1 MRARIGGLFFLA
13 LVVLLQPWGLTAADT
28 KHDLAANPGH
38 FLRGALHAYTDT
50 FTLGQLQNQAYGY
63 LFPQGLFFLLAD
75 PLPDWIAQRAWW
87 FLVLAVGFLGFFRLA
102 RTVLPAAPSFAAL
115 LGGLLYALS
124 PRTLTTLGAISSETW
139 PVMLAPWVLLPFLRP
154 GRVGWRD
161 AAPSVVAVAC
171 MGAVNAT
178 ATLAACLPAGLVLL
192 WRRAGKTGLVW
203 LAGCAAVSA
212 WWITPLLILGR
223 YAPPFTEFI
232 ESAGVTTRWLNLA
245 EILRG
250 TTSWAPF
257 VDTERVAGNEL
268 ATEPVF
274 VLVTV
279 AVAALGLIGLA
290 RLPREWAFMLLVGVA
305 VLGTHAAWY
314 LDALDGPL
322 AALRN
327 VHKFDPLVRIP
338 LVLGVAA
345 IAARV
350 RLPRTLSPGRR
361 EAAGLLVCL
370 VVVGATAPAWAGRLL
385 PKGAYEEVPAY
396 WHEAADFLNSLDTRV
411 LIYPPASF
419 ARQDWGW
426 TRDEPAQPLLDVP
439 WAVRDAVPLI
449 PPEAI
454 RGLDG
459 AMAQIS
465 RDPATAPVVLQRLG
479 IGAVAVRHDLISGSS
494 AHIPGK
500 VHTFG
505 EVDVVVFDPD
515 LSMNLAPADPPR
527 VAGGGESLAL
537 LEGPHELVSANAD
550 IVTDT
555 PTLRDRNYGTLS
567 GPVSA
572 PLASSDPSTVRNR
585 LRDYPSAGPL
595 TQVVEHDGRVIA
607 SSSAADA
614 SAFGGANPAR
624 SVTAAVDEENSTAW
638 WPAPGDSGW
647 LELHSDSSWTSPTLR
662 LMTTGTTEVTIH
674 NGDSKVTVTMEAYRA
689 RDIRVPGAQAS
700 TIRIEPQR
708 RTGIAEASIVDQP
721 TPRRI
726 VTVPDNSPDAEQ
738 FLFQQDNEHILIR
751 SFTVPRDMT
760 VRVSGEK
767 TVLIDGSP
775 HAPNTTLNLSAGQ
788 HRLRTTGDW
797 AALTD
802 TASSLPD
809 PLPASSHASS
819 ADSAASSNQEAVAAD
834 PSNSGYTP
842 LASGEPIEP
851 ADHDRL
857 LITGRAFN
865 EGLRGEL
872 RSPNTAAVSTPGS
885 APNSAPATSS
895 EPLALEPRSI
905 DADTQA
911 FLVPAGASGT
921 FHMSFAADRAY
932 RVGLGLGGALAALTT
947 ALCLLVMARG
957 PRSQATAPSATYAA
971 HDSAA
976 TGPVADAALP
986 ASSTDSQTAFPA
998 HVAHSSLSAR
1008 VLLALLIAATMALV
1022 AGLPGVAAAAAA
1034 WAITR
1039 WTTLRPDYL
1048 AGALTLAAGAMLA
1061 RAPWSAEGYAGDSL
1075 LVQLLCIAAITC
1087 ACLPPAVPLRD
1098 ADALYIA
1105 VRPCCFLPGRWF
1117 RRGPATHG
1125 APHKAP
1131 LKGHLTDGAPQKAS
1145 SALKTPS
1152 RRDKWRF

>member
-28 KHDLAANPGH
+28 KHDLVANPAH

-87 FLVLAVGFLGFFRLA
+87 FLVLAVGFLGFFRLVC
-102 RTVLPAAPSFAAL
+102 TVLPAAPGYAAL
-115 LGGLLYALS
+115 AGGLLYALS

-139 PVMLAPWVLLPFLRP
+139 PVMLAPWVLLPFLRQ
-154 GRVGWRD
+154 GRLGWRD

-178 ATLAACLPAGLVLL
+178 ATLAACLPAGLILL
-192 WRRAGKTGLVW
+192 WRRAGKAGLAW

-250 TTSWAPF
+250 ATSWAPF

-274 VLVTV
+274 VLFSIG
-279 AVAALGLIGLA
+279 VAALGLVGLS
-290 RLPREWAFMLLVGVA
+290 RLPRVWSFMLLVGVA
-305 VLGTHAAWY
+305 VLGTHTAWY

-327 VHKFDPLVRIP
+327 VHKFDPLVCIP

-345 IAARV
+345 VVARLEV
-350 RLPRTLSPGRR
+350 PRTLAPGRR

-385 PKGAYEEVPAY
+385 PKGAYEEVPDY
-396 WHEAADFLNSLDTRV
+396 WHEAASFMNSLDTRV

-439 WAVRDAVPLI
+439 WAVRDAIPLI

-459 AMAQIS
+459 VMAQIE
-465 RDPATAPVVLQRLG
+465 RDPATAPEVLQRLG
-479 IGAVAVRHDLISGSS
+479 IGTVAVRHDLISGS
-494 AHIPGK
+494 ATHIPGE
-500 VHTFG
+500 VHSFG

-515 LSMNLAPADPPR
+515 LSMNLAPANPPR

-537 LEGPHELVSANAD
+537 LSGPHELVASNAD

-555 PTLRDRNYGTLS
+555 PALRDRNYGTLS

-572 PLASSDPSTVRNR
+572 PLAPSDPSTVRNR

-595 TQVVEHDGRVIA
+595 TQVVEHDGRVTA

-624 SVTAAVDEENSTAW
+624 SLTAAVDDENSTAW

-647 LELHSDSSWTSPTLR
+647 LELHSASTWTSPTLR

-674 NGDSKVTVTMEAYRA
+674 NGDSKVTVTMEAYRS

-708 RTGIAEASIVDQP
+708 RTGIAEASVVDQP

-726 VTVPDNSPDAEQ
+726 VTVPDTSPEAEQ

-751 SFTVPRDMT
+751 SFTAPRDMT

-775 HAPNTTLNLSAGQ
+775 HAPNSTLDLPAGQ
-788 HRLRTTGDW
+788 HLVRTTGDW

-809 PLPASSHASS
+809 PLPA
-819 ADSAASSNQEAVAAD
+819 D
-834 PSNSGYTP
+834 PSDTGYAP

-872 RSPNTAAVSTPGS
+872 RSPSTAAVSTPGS
-885 APNSAPATSS
+885 GQNSAPASTPASSS
-895 EPLALEPRSI
+895 EPLALVPRSI

-911 FLVPAGASGT
+911 FLIPAGASGT
-921 FHMSFAADRAY
+921 FHLSFVADRAY

-957 PRSQATAPSATYAA
+957 PRHSASPVSSTPYAA

-986 ASSTDSQTAFPA
+986 ASSAASQTASPA
-998 HVAHSSLSAR
+998 RVAHSSLSAR
-1008 VLLALLIAATMALV
+1008 VLLALFIAATMALV

-1061 RAPWSAEGYAGDSL
+1061 RAPWPAEGYAGDSL
-1075 LVQLLCIAAITC
+1075 LVQLLCVAAITC
-1087 ACLPPAVPLRD
+1087 ACLPP
-1098 ADALYIA
+1098 
-1105 VRPCCFLPGRWF
+1105 
-1117 RRGPATHG
+1117 RRT
-1125 APHKAP
+1125 
-1131 LKGHLTDGAPQKAS
+1131 S
-1145 SALKTPS
+1145 
-1152 RRDKWRF
+1152 

>member
-13 LVVLLQPWGLTAADT
+13 LVVLVQPWGLTAADT
-28 KHDLAANPGH
+28 KHDLVANPAG

-87 FLVLAVGFLGFFRLA
+87 FVVLTVGFLGFFRLV
-102 RTVLPAAPSFAAL
+102 RTVLPAAPGYAVL
-115 LGGLLYALS
+115 MGGLLFALS

-139 PVMLAPWVLLPFLRP
+139 PVMLAPWVLLPFLRL
-154 GRVGWRD
+154 GRLCWRD
-161 AAPSVVAVAC
+161 AAPSVAAVAC

-178 ATLAACLPAGLVLL
+178 ATLAACLPAGLILL
-192 WRRAGKTGLVW
+192 WRRAGKTGLAW

-212 WWITPLLILGR
+212 WWIIPLFILGR

-274 VLVTV
+274 VLFTAGVT
-279 AVAALGLIGLA
+279 ALGLMGLS
-290 RLPREWAFMLLVGVA
+290 RLPRVWSFMLLVGVA

-338 LVLGVAA
+338 LVLGVASLV
-345 IAARV
+345 ARV
-350 RLPRTLSPGRR
+350 ELPRTLSLGRR
-361 EAAGLLVCL
+361 QAAGLLVCL
-370 VVVGATAPAWAGRLL
+370 VVMGATAPAWAGRLL

-396 WHEAADFLNSLDTRV
+396 WHEAASFMNSLDTRV

-439 WAVRDAVPLI
+439 WAVRDAIPLI
-449 PPEAI
+449 PPEGI

-465 RDPATAPVVLQRLG
+465 RDPASAPFVLQRLG

-494 AHIPGK
+494 AHIPGE

-537 LEGPHELVSANAD
+537 LDGPHELVSSNAD

-555 PTLRDRNYGTLS
+555 PTLRDRNYGTLT

-572 PLASSDPSTVRNR
+572 PLSPDDPTSVRNR

-595 TQVVEHDGRVIA
+595 TQVVEHDGRVTA

-624 SVTAAVDEENSTAW
+624 SLTAAVDSENSTAW

-647 LELHSDSSWTSPTLR
+647 LELHSDSTWTSPKLR

-674 NGDSKVTVTMEAYRA
+674 NGDSQVTVTMEAFRA

-721 TPRRI
+721 TPRRL
-726 VTVPDNSPDAEQ
+726 VTVPDTSPDAEQ
-738 FLFQQDNEHILIR
+738 FLFQQDNERILIR
-751 SFTVPRDMT
+751 SFTAPRDMT
-760 VRVSGEK
+760 VRVAGTK
-767 TVLIDGSP
+767 PVLIDGSP
-775 HAPNTTLNLSAGQ
+775 HAPNSTLNLSAGQ
-788 HRLRTTGDW
+788 HLLRTTGDW

-802 TASSLPD
+802 TASALPA
-809 PLPASSHASS
+809 PLPATSHASS
-819 ADSAASSNQEAVAAD
+819 AGIAGSSDRQAAAADGGPTAASDAA
-834 PSNSGYTP
+834 SGYTP
-842 LASGEPIEP
+842 LAPGEPIEP
-851 ADHDRL
+851 TDHDRL

-872 RSPNTAAVSTPGS
+872 RSPSATAVSTQDSVLGS
-885 APNSAPATSS
+885 TPPPTH
-895 EPLALEPRSI
+895 EPLPLEPRSI

-911 FLVPAGASGT
+911 FLIPAGASGT
-921 FHMSFAADRAY
+921 FHMSFVADRAY

-947 ALCLLVMARG
+947 ALCLLALAHG
-957 PRSQATAPSATYAA
+957 PRHSASPVSSVPYAE
-971 HDSAA
+971 HDS
-976 TGPVADAALP
+976 TSPAALP
-986 ASSTDSQTAFPA
+986 ASFTTSVASRTRSPA
-998 HVAHSSLSAR
+998 RSPR
-1008 VLLALLIAATMALV
+1008 VLLLITATMALV
-1022 AGLPGVAAAAAA
+1022 AGLPGLVAAVTA

-1039 WTTLRPDYL
+1039 WTTLRADYL

-1061 RAPWSAEGYAGDSL
+1061 RAPWPAAGYAGDSL
-1075 LVQLLCIAAITC
+1075 LVQLLCVAAITC
-1087 ACLPPAVPLRD
+1087 ACLPP
-1098 ADALYIA
+1098 
-1105 VRPCCFLPGRWF
+1105 
-1117 RRGPATHG
+1117 RR
-1125 APHKAP
+1125 
-1131 LKGHLTDGAPQKAS
+1131 AS
-1145 SALKTPS
+1145 
-1152 RRDKWRF
+1152 

>member
-115 LGGLLYALS
+115 MGSLLYALS

-139 PVMLAPWVLLPFLRP
+139 PVMLAPWVLLPFLRQ
-154 GRVGWRD
+154 GRLGWRD

-178 ATLAACLPAGLVLL
+178 ATLAACLPAGVILL

-279 AVAALGLIGLA
+279 AVAALGLMGLA
-290 RLPREWAFMLLVGVA
+290 RLPRLWPAMLLVGVA
-305 VLGTHAAWY
+305 ILGTHAAWY

-350 RLPRTLSPGRR
+350 RLPRTLAPGRR

-385 PKGAYEEVPAY
+385 PKGAYEEVPSY
-396 WHEAADFLNSLDTRV
+396 WQEAASFMNSLDTRV

-459 AMAQIS
+459 AMAQIE
-465 RDPATAPVVLQRLG
+465 RDPATAPLVLQRLG
-479 IGAVAVRHDLISGSS
+479 IGAVAVRHDLMSGSS
-494 AHIPGK
+494 DHIPGE

-515 LSMNLAPADPPR
+515 LSMNLAPANPPR

-537 LEGPHELVSANAD
+537 LSGPHELVSSNAD

-555 PTLRDRNYGTLS
+555 PALRDRNYGTLS

-572 PLASSDPSTVRNR
+572 PLAPDDPSTVRNR

-595 TQVVEHDGRVIA
+595 TQVVEHDGRVTA

-624 SVTAAVDEENSTAW
+624 SLTAAVDDENSTAW

-647 LELHSDSSWTSPTLR
+647 LELHSDSTWTSPTLR

-700 TIRIEPQR
+700 TIRVEPQR
-708 RTGIAEASIVDQP
+708 RTGIAEASVVDQP

-726 VTVPDNSPDAEQ
+726 VTVPDTSPDARQ
-738 FLFQQDNEHILIR
+738 FLFQQDHERILIR

-767 TVLIDGSP
+767 TVLVDG
-775 HAPNTTLNLSAGQ
+775 HAFPPGSTLDLTAGQ
-788 HRLRTTGDW
+788 HLLRTTGDW

-802 TASSLPD
+802 TASALPD
-809 PLPASSHASS
+809 PLPASSPDKAGSS
-819 ADSAASSNQEAVAAD
+819 ADSTAASGVDPTAASGD
-834 PSNSGYTP
+834 GHGYTP
-842 LASGEPIEP
+842 LAPGEPIEP

-872 RSPNTAAVSTPGS
+872 HATHSASGSTQD
-885 APNSAPATSS
+885 SAPASGS

-911 FLVPAGASGT
+911 FLIPAGASGI
-921 FHMSFAADRAY
+921 FHMAFVADRPY

-957 PRSQATAPSATYAA
+957 PRFQAAAPASSTTYAA

-986 ASSTDSQTAFPA
+986 VSSAASQTASPA
-998 HVAHSSLSAR
+998 RVAHSSLSAR
-1008 VLLALLIAATMALV
+1008 VRLALLVAATMVLV

-1034 WAITR
+1034 WVITR

-1061 RAPWSAEGYAGDSL
+1061 RAPWPAEGYAGDSL

-1087 ACLPPAVPLRD
+1087 ACLPP
-1098 ADALYIA
+1098 
-1105 VRPCCFLPGRWF
+1105 
-1117 RRGPATHG
+1117 RRT
-1125 APHKAP
+1125 
-1131 LKGHLTDGAPQKAS
+1131 S
-1145 SALKTPS
+1145 
-1152 RRDKWRF
+1152 

>member
-13 LVVLLQPWGLTAADT
+13 LVVLVQPWGLTAADT
-28 KHDLAANPGH
+28 KHDLVANPAH
-38 FLRGALHAYTDT
+38 FLGAALHAYTDT

-87 FLVLAVGFLGFFRLA
+87 FLVLAVGFVGFFRVV
-102 RTVLPAAPSFAAL
+102 RTVLPTAPGYAAL
-115 LGGLLYALS
+115 MGSLLYALS

-154 GRVGWRD
+154 DRLCWRD

-178 ATLAACLPAGLVLL
+178 ATLAACLPAGVILL
-192 WRRAGKTGLVW
+192 WRRAGKAGLAW
-203 LAGCAAVSA
+203 LVGCAAVSA

-279 AVAALGLIGLA
+279 AVAALGLMGLA

-305 VLGTHAAWY
+305 VLGTHATWY

-370 VVVGATAPAWAGRLL
+370 VVMGATAPAWAGRLL
-385 PKGAYEEVPAY
+385 PKGAYEEVPDY
-396 WHEAADFLNSLDTRV
+396 WHEAAAFMNSLDTRV

-454 RGLDG
+454 RGMDG

-479 IGAVAVRHDLISGSS
+479 IGAVAVRHDLISGSA
-494 AHIPGK
+494 AHIPGE

-537 LEGPHELVSANAD
+537 LSGPHELVSSDAD

-555 PTLRDRNYGTLS
+555 PALRDRNYGTLS

-572 PLASSDPSTVRNR
+572 PLAPDDPSTVRNR

-595 TQVVEHDGRVIA
+595 TQVVEHDGRVTA

-624 SVTAAVDEENSTAW
+624 SLTAAVDDENSTAW

-647 LELHSDSSWTSPTLR
+647 LELHAASSWTSPTLR

-674 NGDSKVTVTMEAYRA
+674 NGDSKVAVTMEAYRA
-689 RDIRVPGAQAS
+689 RDIRVPGAKAS

-708 RTGIAEASIVDQP
+708 RTGIAEASVVDQP

-726 VTVPDNSPDAEQ
+726 VTVPDTSPDAEQ
-738 FLFQQDNEHILIR
+738 FLFQQDNERILIR
-751 SFTVPRDMT
+751 SFTAPRAMT

-775 HAPNTTLNLSAGQ
+775 HAPNTTLDLPAGQ
-788 HRLRTTGDW
+788 HLVRTTGDW

-809 PLPASSHASS
+809 PLPVTSDRPSASAESS
-819 ADSAASSNQEAVAAD
+819 AAPSAASGAD
-834 PSNSGYTP
+834 HGYTP
-842 LASGEPIEP
+842 LASGETIEP

-872 RSPNTAAVSTPGS
+872 RSTPGS
-885 APNSAPATSS
+885 AQDSAPGSTSASSS
-895 EPLALEPRSI
+895 EPLPLEPRSI

-911 FLVPAGASGT
+911 FLIPAGAGGT

-947 ALCLLVMARG
+947 ALCLLIMARG
-957 PRSQATAPSATYAA
+957 PRSQATAPASSATYAA

-986 ASSTDSQTAFPA
+986 ASQTASPA
-998 HVAHSSLSAR
+998 RFAHSSLSAC
-1008 VLLALLIAATMALV
+1008 VLLALLMAATMALV

-1039 WTTLRPDYL
+1039 WTTLRSDYL

-1061 RAPWSAEGYAGDSL
+1061 RAPWPTEGYAGDSL
-1075 LVQLLCIAAITC
+1075 LVQLLCVAAITC
-1087 ACLPPAVPLRD
+1087 ACLPP
-1098 ADALYIA
+1098 
-1105 VRPCCFLPGRWF
+1105 
-1117 RRGPATHG
+1117 RRT
-1125 APHKAP
+1125 
-1131 LKGHLTDGAPQKAS
+1131 S
-1145 SALKTPS
+1145 
-1152 RRDKWRF
+1152 

>member
-338 LVLGVAA
+338 LVLGVAS

-459 AMAQIS
+459 AMAQIE

-494 AHIPGK
+494 AHIPGE

-505 EVDVVVFDPD
+505 EVDVVVFDRD
-515 LSMNLAPADPPR
+515 LSMNVTPADPPR

-572 PLASSDPSTVRNR
+572 PLASSDPSTVHNR

-595 TQVVEHDGRVIA
+595 TQVVEHDGRVTA

-624 SVTAAVDEENSTAW
+624 SLTAAVDDENSTAW

-647 LELHSDSSWTSPTLR
+647 LELHSTSPWSSPTLR

-674 NGDSKVTVTMEAYRA
+674 NGDSKVMVTMEAYRA

-708 RTGIAEASIVDQP
+708 RTGIAEASVVDQP

-726 VTVPDNSPDAEQ
+726 VTVPDTSPEAEQ

-751 SFTVPRDMT
+751 SFTAPRDMT

-767 TVLIDGSP
+767 TVLVDG
-775 HAPNTTLNLSAGQ
+775 HAFPPGSTLDLTAGQ
-788 HRLRTTGDW
+788 HLLRTTGDW

-802 TASSLPD
+802 TASALPD
-809 PLPASSHASS
+809 PLPASSPDKAGSS
-819 ADSAASSNQEAVAAD
+819 ADSTAASGVDPTAASGD
-834 PSNSGYTP
+834 GHGYTP
-842 LASGEPIEP
+842 LAPGEPIEP

-872 RSPNTAAVSTPGS
+872 HATHSASGSTQD
-885 APNSAPATSS
+885 SAPASGS

-911 FLVPAGASGT
+911 FLIPAGASGI
-921 FHMSFAADRAY
+921 FHMAFVADRPY

-957 PRSQATAPSATYAA
+957 PRFQAAAPASSTTYAA

-986 ASSTDSQTAFPA
+986 ASQTASPA
-998 HVAHSSLSAR
+998 RFAHSSLSAR

-1022 AGLPGVAAAAAA
+1022 AGLPGVTAAAAA

-1048 AGALTLAAGAMLA
+1048 AGALALAAGAMLA
-1061 RAPWSAEGYAGDSL
+1061 RAPWPAEGYAGDSL
-1075 LVQLLCIAAITC
+1075 LVQLLCVAAITC
-1087 ACLPPAVPLRD
+1087 ACLPPHHTR
-1098 ADALYIA
+1098 
-1105 VRPCCFLPGRWF
+1105 
-1117 RRGPATHG
+1117 
-1125 APHKAP
+1125 
-1131 LKGHLTDGAPQKAS
+1131 
-1145 SALKTPS
+1145 
-1152 RRDKWRF
+1152 

>member
-1 MRARIGGLFFLA
+1 MRARIGGLVCLA
-13 LVVLLQPWGLTAADT
+13 LVVVVQPWGLTAADT
-28 KHDLAANPGH
+28 KHDLVANPSG
-38 FLRGALHAYTDT
+38 FLAGALHAYTDT

-63 LFPQGLFFLLAD
+63 LFPQGLFFLLTD
-75 PLPDWIAQRAWW
+75 PLPDWIAQRLWW
-87 FLVLAVGFLGFFRLA
+87 FLVLAVGFGGFFRLVRA
-102 RTVLPAAPSFAAL
+102 ALPAAPAHAAL
-115 LGGLLYALS
+115 AGGLLYALS
-124 PRTLTTLGAISSETW
+124 PRVLTTLGAISSETW
-139 PVMLAPWVLLPFLRP
+139 PVMLAPWVVLPFLRA
-154 GRVGWRD
+154 GRLTWRD

-178 ATLAACLPAGLVLL
+178 ATLAACLPAGLVLV
-192 WRRAGKTGLVW
+192 WRRAGRTGLAW

-212 WWITPLLILGR
+212 WWIVPLLILGR

-257 VDTERVAGNEL
+257 VDTERVAGTAL

-274 VLVTV
+274 VLFTV
-279 AVAALGLIGLA
+279 GVAALGLVGLA
-290 RLPREWAFMLLVGVA
+290 RLPRMWSVMLLIGVA

-338 LVLGVAA
+338 LLLGVAA
-345 IAARV
+345 VVSRMG
-350 RLPRTLSPGRR
+350 LPHSVHPTRR
-361 EAAGLLVCL
+361 QAAGLLVGL
-370 VVVGATAPAWAGRLL
+370 IMVGATAPAWSGRLL

-396 WHEAADFLNSLDTRV
+396 WHEAADFMNSLNTRV

-426 TRDEPAQPLLDVP
+426 TRDEPAQPLLRVP

-454 RGLDG
+454 RGMDG

-494 AHIPGK
+494 DHIPGE

-515 LSMNLAPADPPR
+515 LSMNLAPANPPR

-537 LEGPHELVSANAD
+537 LSGPHELVSSDAD

-555 PTLRDRNYGTLS
+555 PALRDRNYGTLS

-572 PLASSDPSTVRNR
+572 PLAPDDPSTVRNR

-595 TQVVEHDGRVIA
+595 TQVVEHDGCVTA

-624 SVTAAVDEENSTAW
+624 SMTAAVDGENSTAW

-647 LELHSDSSWTSPTLR
+647 LELHAATEWTAPTLR
-662 LMTTGTTEVTIH
+662 LMTTGSTEVTIH
-674 NGDSKVTVTMEAYRA
+674 NGDSSVTVTTEAFRA
-689 RDIRVPGAQAS
+689 RDIRVPGARAS

-721 TPRRI
+721 TPRRL
-726 VTVPDNSPDAEQ
+726 VTVPDTSPNAEQ
-738 FLFQQDNEHILIR
+738 FLFQQDNEGVLIR
-751 SFTVPRDMT
+751 SFTAPRAMT
-760 VRVSGEK
+760 VRISGEN
-767 TVLIDGSP
+767 TVLIDDQP
-775 HAPNTTLNLSAGQ
+775 HAPGATIPLSAGQ
-788 HRLRTTGDW
+788 HLVRTTGAW

-802 TASSLPD
+802 TASALPA
-809 PLPASSHASS
+809 PLPASSRALSVS
-819 ADSAASSNQEAVAAD
+819 DR
-834 PSNSGYTP
+834 GYTP
-842 LASGEPIEP
+842 LAPNEAIEP
-851 ADHDRL
+851 AHHDRL

-872 RSPNTAAVSTPGS
+872 IPAAGS
-885 APNSAPATSS
+885 DA
-895 EPLALEPRSI
+895 LALEPLHLEPRSA

-911 FLVPAGASGT
+911 FLIPAGASGT
-921 FHMSFAADRAY
+921 FRMSFVADRAY
-932 RVGLGLGGALAALTT
+932 RVSLGLGGALAALTT
-947 ALCLLVMARG
+947 AFCLLVLSRRLRRA
-957 PRSQATAPSATYAA
+957 
-971 HDSAA
+971 
-976 TGPVADAALP
+976 VAAALP
-986 ASSTDSQTAFPA
+986 AA
-998 HVAHSSLSAR
+998 HHSVPSHPTS
-1008 VLLALLIAATMALV
+1008 VIIALMIAATMTLV
-1022 AGLPGVAAAAAA
+1022 AGLPGLATAAAT
-1034 WAITR
+1034 WAVTR
-1039 WTTLRPDYL
+1039 WTTLRADYL
-1048 AGALTLAAGAMLA
+1048 AGALALAAGAMLA
-1061 RAPWSAEGYAGDSL
+1061 RAPWPSDGYAGDSL
-1075 LVQLLCIAAITC
+1075 LVQLLCVVAITC
-1087 ACLPPAVPLRD
+1087 ACLPPHR
-1098 ADALYIA
+1098 I
-1105 VRPCCFLPGRWF
+1105 
-1117 RRGPATHG
+1117 H
-1125 APHKAP
+1125 
-1131 LKGHLTDGAPQKAS
+1131 
-1145 SALKTPS
+1145 
-1152 RRDKWRF
+1152 

>member
-28 KHDLAANPGH
+28 KHDLVANPAR
-38 FLRGALHAYTDT
+38 FLGAALHAYTDT

-154 GRVGWRD
+154 GRLGWRD

-505 EVDVVVFDPD
+505 EVDVVVFDRD
-515 LSMNLAPADPPR
+515 LSMNVTPTDPPR

-537 LEGPHELVSANAD
+537 LSGPHELVSSDAD

-567 GPVSA
+567 SPVSA
-572 PLASSDPSTVRNR
+572 PLAPDDPSTVRNR

-595 TQVVEHDGRVIA
+595 TQVVEHDGRVTA

-700 TIRIEPQR
+700 TIRVEPQR
-708 RTGIAEASIVDQP
+708 RTGIAEASVVDQP

-726 VTVPDNSPDAEQ
+726 VTVPDTSPDARQ
-738 FLFQQDNEHILIR
+738 FLFQQDHERILIR

-802 TASSLPD
+802 TVSSLPD

-885 APNSAPATSS
+885 AQNSAQDSAPASS
-895 EPLALEPRSI
+895 AEPLPLEPRSI

-911 FLVPAGASGT
+911 FLIPAGASGT

-947 ALCLLVMARG
+947 ALCLLVMARA
-957 PRSQATAPSATYAA
+957 PRSQAAAPASSATYAA

-976 TGPVADAALP
+976 SGPVAAAALP
-986 ASSTDSQTAFPA
+986 ASSADSQTAFPA
-998 HVAHSSLSAR
+998 RVAHSSLSAR
-1008 VLLALLIAATMALV
+1008 VRLALLIAATMALV

-1061 RAPWSAEGYAGDSL
+1061 RAPWPAEGYAGDSL
-1075 LVQLLCIAAITC
+1075 LVQLLCVAAITC
-1087 ACLPPAVPLRD
+1087 ACLPP
-1098 ADALYIA
+1098 
-1105 VRPCCFLPGRWF
+1105 
-1117 RRGPATHG
+1117 RRT
-1125 APHKAP
+1125 
-1131 LKGHLTDGAPQKAS
+1131 S
-1145 SALKTPS
+1145 
-1152 RRDKWRF
+1152 

>member
-13 LVVLLQPWGLTAADT
+13 LVVLVQPWGLTAADT
-28 KHDLAANPGH
+28 KHDLVANPAR
-38 FLRGALHAYTDT
+38 FLAGALHAYTDT

-87 FLVLAVGFLGFFRLA
+87 FLVLAVGFLGFFRVV
-102 RTVLPAAPSFAAL
+102 RTVLPAAPGYAAL
-115 LGGLLYALS
+115 MGSLLYALS

-154 GRVGWRD
+154 GRLCWRD

-178 ATLAACLPAGLVLL
+178 ATLAACLPAGVILL

-212 WWITPLLILGR
+212 WWIIPLLILGR

-279 AVAALGLIGLA
+279 CVAALGLMGLA

-327 VHKFDPLVRIP
+327 VHKFDPLVRLP

-350 RLPRTLSPGRR
+350 RLPRTLSMGRR

-370 VVVGATAPAWAGRLL
+370 VVMGATSPAWAGRLL
-385 PKGAYEEVPAY
+385 PKGAYEEVPGY
-396 WHEAADFLNSLDTRV
+396 WQEAASFMNSLDTRV

-595 TQVVEHDGRVIA
+595 TQVVEHDGRVTA

-624 SVTAAVDEENSTAW
+624 SLTAAVDEENSTAW

-647 LELHSDSSWTSPTLR
+647 LELHSASSWTSPTLR

-674 NGDSKVTVTMEAYRA
+674 NGASKVTVTMEAYRA
-689 RDIRVPGAQAS
+689 RDIRVPGAHAS

-721 TPRRI
+721 SPRRL
-726 VTVPDNSPDAEQ
+726 VTVPDTSPDAEQ
-738 FLFQQDNEHILIR
+738 FLFQQDNERILIR
-751 SFTVPRDMT
+751 SFTSPRDMT
-760 VRVSGEK
+760 VRVLGEK
-767 TVLIDGSP
+767 PVLIDGSP
-775 HAPNTTLNLSAGQ
+775 HSPGSTFDLSAGQ
-788 HRLRTTGDW
+788 HLVRTTGDW

-802 TASSLPD
+802 TASSLPA
-809 PLPASSHASS
+809 PLAASSPDISGSA
-819 ADSAASSNQEAVAAD
+819 ADSAAASGAD
-834 PSNSGYTP
+834 PTATSGADHGYAP
-842 LASGEPIEP
+842 LAAGSPIKP

-857 LITGRAFN
+857 LVTGRAFN

-872 RSPNTAAVSTPGS
+872 RATHS
-885 APNSAPATSS
+885 ASGPTQDSAPASGS

-911 FLVPAGASGT
+911 FLIPAGARGI
-921 FHMSFAADRAY
+921 FHMAFVADRPY

-957 PRSQATAPSATYAA
+957 LRSQATAPASSATNAA
-971 HDSAA
+971 HDSGV
-976 TGPVADAALP
+976 TGPVADAALRATSAASETASP
-986 ASSTDSQTAFPA
+986 AR
-998 HVAHSSLSAR
+998 VAHSSLSAR
-1008 VLLALLIAATMALV
+1008 VLLALLVAATMTLV
-1022 AGLPGVAAAAAA
+1022 AGLPGVAAAVAA

-1061 RAPWSAEGYAGDSL
+1061 RAPWPSEGYAGDSL
-1075 LVQLLCIAAITC
+1075 LVQLLCVAAITC
-1087 ACLPPAVPLRD
+1087 ACLPP
-1098 ADALYIA
+1098 
-1105 VRPCCFLPGRWF
+1105 
-1117 RRGPATHG
+1117 RRA
-1125 APHKAP
+1125 A
-1131 LKGHLTDGAPQKAS
+1131 
-1145 SALKTPS
+1145 
-1152 RRDKWRF
+1152 

>member
-13 LVVLLQPWGLTAADT
+13 LVVLVQPWGLTAADT
-28 KHDLAANPGH
+28 KHDLVANPAH

-87 FLVLAVGFLGFFRLA
+87 FLVLAVGFLGFFRLV
-102 RTVLPAAPSFAAL
+102 RTVLPAAPGYAAL
-115 LGGLLYALS
+115 VGGVLFALS

-154 GRVGWRD
+154 GRLCWRD

-178 ATLAACLPAGLVLL
+178 ATLAACLPAGLILL
-192 WRRAGKTGLVW
+192 WRRAGKAGLVW

-279 AVAALGLIGLA
+279 AVAALGLVGLA
-290 RLPREWAFMLLVGVA
+290 RLPRMWGVMLLVGVA

-327 VHKFDPLVRIP
+327 VHKFDPLVRMP
-338 LVLGVAA
+338 LMLGVAA
-345 IAARV
+345 LVARV
-350 RLPRTLSPGRR
+350 ELPRALSMGRR

-396 WHEAADFLNSLDTRV
+396 WHEATDFMNSLDTRV

-459 AMAQIS
+459 AMAQIE
-465 RDPATAPVVLQRLG
+465 RDPATAPEVLQRLG
-479 IGAVAVRHDLISGSS
+479 IGAVAVRHDLISASS
-494 AHIPGK
+494 VHIAGE

-505 EVDVVVFDPD
+505 EVDVVVFDRD
-515 LSMNLAPADPPR
+515 LSMNLAPANPPR

-537 LEGPHELVSANAD
+537 LSGPHELVSSDAD

-555 PTLRDRNYGTLS
+555 PALRDRNYGTLA

-595 TQVVEHDGRVIA
+595 TQVVEHDGRVTA

-624 SVTAAVDEENSTAW
+624 SLTAAVDDENSTAW

-647 LELHSDSSWTSPTLR
+647 LELHSSSTWASPTLR

-674 NGDSKVTVTMEAYRA
+674 NGDSQVTVTMEAYRA

-721 TPRRI
+721 SPRRL
-726 VTVPDNSPDAEQ
+726 VTVPDTSPNAEQ
-738 FLFQQDNEHILIR
+738 FLFQQDDERILIR
-751 SFTVPRDMT
+751 SFTAPRDMT
-760 VRVSGEK
+760 VRVAGTK
-767 TVLIDGSP
+767 PVLIDGSP
-775 HAPNTTLNLSAGQ
+775 HAPNSTLNLSAGQ
-788 HRLRTTGDW
+788 HLLRTTGDW

-802 TASSLPD
+802 TASSLPA
-809 PLPASSHASS
+809 PLAASSPDISASA
-819 ADSAASSNQEAVAAD
+819 ADSAAASGAD
-834 PSNSGYTP
+834 PAAASGADHGYAP
-842 LASGEPIEP
+842 LAAGSPIEP
-851 ADHDRL
+851 ADYDRL
-857 LITGRAFN
+857 LVTGRAFN

-872 RSPNTAAVSTPGS
+872 RAPSSAPGS
-885 APNSAPATSS
+885 AQDSAPASSS
-895 EPLALEPRSI
+895 EPLALKPRSI

-911 FLVPAGASGT
+911 FLIPAGASGT
-921 FHMSFAADRAY
+921 FHMTFVADRAY

-957 PRSQATAPSATYAA
+957 LRSQATAPASSATNAA
-971 HDSAA
+971 HDSAE
-976 TGPVADAALP
+976 TGPVADAALRATSAASETASP
-986 ASSTDSQTAFPA
+986 AR
-998 HVAHSSLSAR
+998 VAHSSLSAR
-1008 VLLALLIAATMALV
+1008 VLLALLITATMALV
-1022 AGLPGVAAAAAA
+1022 AGMPGVAAAAAA

-1039 WTTLRPDYL
+1039 WTTLRSDYL

-1061 RAPWSAEGYAGDSL
+1061 RAPWPSEGYAGDSL
-1075 LVQLLCIAAITC
+1075 LVHLLCVAAITC
-1087 ACLPPAVPLRD
+1087 ACLPP
-1098 ADALYIA
+1098 
-1105 VRPCCFLPGRWF
+1105 
-1117 RRGPATHG
+1117 RR
-1125 APHKAP
+1125 
-1131 LKGHLTDGAPQKAS
+1131 AS
-1145 SALKTPS
+1145 
-1152 RRDKWRF
+1152 

>member
-1 MRARIGGLFFLA
+1 M
-13 LVVLLQPWGLTAADT
+13 
-28 KHDLAANPGH
+28 
-38 FLRGALHAYTDT
+38 
-50 FTLGQLQNQAYGY
+50 
-63 LFPQGLFFLLAD
+63 
-75 PLPDWIAQRAWW
+75 
-87 FLVLAVGFLGFFRLA
+87 
-102 RTVLPAAPSFAAL
+102 
-115 LGGLLYALS
+115 
-124 PRTLTTLGAISSETW
+124 
-139 PVMLAPWVLLPFLRP
+139 
-154 GRVGWRD
+154 
-161 AAPSVVAVAC
+161 VAVAC

-178 ATLAACLPAGLVLL
+178 ATLAACLPAGVILL

-279 AVAALGLIGLA
+279 AVAALGLMGLA
-290 RLPREWAFMLLVGVA
+290 RLPREWAIMLLVGVA
-305 VLGTHAAWY
+305 VLGTHATWY

-338 LVLGVAA
+338 LGLGVAA

-350 RLPRTLSPGRR
+350 RLPRTLSLGRR

-370 VVVGATAPAWAGRLL
+370 VVAGATAPAWAGRLL
-385 PKGAYEEVPAY
+385 PKGAYEEVPDY
-396 WHEAADFLNSLDTRV
+396 WHEAASFMNSLDTRV

-454 RGLDG
+454 RGMDG

-465 RDPATAPVVLQRLG
+465 RDPATTPVVLQRLG

-494 AHIPGK
+494 AHIPGE

-537 LEGPHELVSANAD
+537 LSGPHELVSSDAD

-555 PTLRDRNYGTLS
+555 PALRDRNYGTLT

-572 PLASSDPSTVRNR
+572 PLSPDDPTSVRNR

-595 TQVVEHDGRVIA
+595 TQVVEHDGRVTA

-624 SVTAAVDEENSTAW
+624 SLTAAVDDENSTAW

-689 RDIRVPGAQAS
+689 RDIRVPGAHAS

-708 RTGIAEASIVDQP
+708 RTGIAETSIVDQP
-721 TPRRI
+721 TPRRL
-726 VTVPDNSPDAEQ
+726 VTVPDTSPDAEQ

-751 SFTVPRDMT
+751 SFTSPRDMT

-775 HAPNTTLNLSAGQ
+775 HAPNSTLNLPAGQ
-788 HRLRTTGDW
+788 HLVRTTGDW

-809 PLPASSHASS
+809 PLPVTSDRPSASAESS
-819 ADSAASSNQEAVAAD
+819 AAPSAASGAD
-834 PSNSGYTP
+834 HGYTP
-842 LASGEPIEP
+842 LASGETIEP

-872 RSPNTAAVSTPGS
+872 RSTPGS
-885 APNSAPATSS
+885 AQDSAPGSTSASSS

-911 FLVPAGASGT
+911 FLIPAGASGA
-921 FHMSFAADRAY
+921 FHMSFVADRAY

-947 ALCLLVMARG
+947 ALCLLVMARN
-957 PRSQATAPSATYAA
+957 PRRHPA
-971 HDSAA
+971 SAA
-976 TGPVADAALP
+976 SPPTSASP
-986 ASSTDSQTAFPA
+986 AR
-998 HVAHSSLSAR
+998 VAHSSLSALA
-1008 VLLALLIAATMALV
+1008 LLAVLIAATMALV

-1061 RAPWSAEGYAGDSL
+1061 RAPWPAEGYAGDSL
-1075 LVQLLCIAAITC
+1075 LVQLLCVAAITC
-1087 ACLPPAVPLRD
+1087 ACLPPRS
-1098 ADALYIA
+1098 
-1105 VRPCCFLPGRWF
+1105 
-1117 RRGPATHG
+1117 T
-1125 APHKAP
+1125 
-1131 LKGHLTDGAPQKAS
+1131 S
-1145 SALKTPS
+1145 
-1152 RRDKWRF
+1152 

>member
-1 MRARIGGLFFLA
+1 MV
-13 LVVLLQPWGLTAADT
+13 LVQPWGLTAADT
-28 KHDLAANPGH
+28 KHDLVANPAG
-38 FLRGALHAYTDT
+38 FLAGALHAYTDT

-87 FLVLAVGFLGFFRLA
+87 FLVLAVGFLGFFRVV
-102 RTVLPAAPSFAAL
+102 RTVLPAAPGYAAL
-115 LGGLLYALS
+115 MGSLLYALS

-154 GRVGWRD
+154 GRLCWRD

-178 ATLAACLPAGLVLL
+178 ATLAACLPAGVILL

-279 AVAALGLIGLA
+279 AVAALGLMGLA

-370 VVVGATAPAWAGRLL
+370 VVMGATAPAWAGRLL
-385 PKGAYEEVPAY
+385 PKGAYEEVPGY
-396 WHEAADFLNSLDTRV
+396 WQEAASFMNSLDTRV

-494 AHIPGK
+494 EHIPGE

-505 EVDVVVFDPD
+505 EVDVVVFDRD
-515 LSMNLAPADPPR
+515 LSMNLTPANPPR

-537 LEGPHELVSANAD
+537 LFGPHELVSANAD

-555 PTLRDRNYGTLS
+555 PALRDRNYGTLS

-572 PLASSDPSTVRNR
+572 PLAPDDPSTVRNR

-595 TQVVEHDGRVIA
+595 TQVVEHDGRVTA

-624 SVTAAVDEENSTAW
+624 SLTAAVDDENSTAW

-647 LELHSDSSWTSPTLR
+647 LELHSDSTWTSPTLR

-689 RDIRVPGAQAS
+689 RDIRVPGAKAS

-726 VTVPDNSPDAEQ
+726 VTVPDTSPDAEQ

-751 SFTVPRDMT
+751 SFTTPRDMT

-775 HAPNTTLNLSAGQ
+775 HAPNSALNLPAGQ
-788 HRLRTTGDW
+788 HLVRTTGDW

-802 TASSLPD
+802 TASSLPA
-809 PLPASSHASS
+809 PLPASSDRSS
-819 ADSAASSNQEAVAAD
+819 AAAGSSAGSAATSGAD
-834 PSNSGYTP
+834 HGYTP
-842 LASGEPIEP
+842 LAAGETIEP

-872 RSPNTAAVSTPGS
+872 RSPSTAAVSTPGS
-885 APNSAPATSS
+885 AQDSAPDSTPASSS
-895 EPLALEPRSI
+895 EPLPLEPRSI

-911 FLVPAGASGT
+911 FLIPAGAGGT

-947 ALCLLVMARG
+947 ALCLLVMTRG
-957 PRSQATAPSATYAA
+957 PRPHSASPA
-971 HDSAA
+971 SAA
-976 TGPVADAALP
+976 YTAHNT
-986 ASSTDSQTAFPA
+986 ASSSPA
-998 HVAHSSLSAR
+998 THSSSSAR

-1061 RAPWSAEGYAGDSL
+1061 RAPWPTDGYAGDSL
-1075 LVQLLCIAAITC
+1075 LVQLLCAAAITC
-1087 ACLPPAVPLRD
+1087 ACLP
-1098 ADALYIA
+1098 
-1105 VRPCCFLPGRWF
+1105 
-1117 RRGPATHG
+1117 
-1125 APHKAP
+1125 
-1131 LKGHLTDGAPQKAS
+1131 
-1145 SALKTPS
+1145 S
-1152 RRDKWRF
+1152 RRTS

>member
-28 KHDLAANPGH
+28 KHDLVANPAR
-38 FLRGALHAYTDT
+38 FLGAALHAYTDT

-87 FLVLAVGFLGFFRLA
+87 FLVLAVGFLGFFRLV

-115 LGGLLYALS
+115 AGGVLYALS

-154 GRVGWRD
+154 GRLGWRD

-385 PKGAYEEVPAY
+385 PKGAYEEVPGY
-396 WHEAADFLNSLDTRV
+396 WQEAASFMNSLDTRV

-479 IGAVAVRHDLISGSS
+479 IGAVAVRHDLTSGS
-494 AHIPGK
+494 ATHIPGE

-515 LSMNLAPADPPR
+515 LSMNLAPANPPR

-537 LEGPHELVSANAD
+537 LSGPHELVSSNAD

-555 PTLRDRNYGTLS
+555 PALRDRNYGTLS

-572 PLASSDPSTVRNR
+572 PLAPDDPSTVRNR

-595 TQVVEHDGRVIA
+595 TQVVEHDGRVTA

-624 SVTAAVDEENSTAW
+624 SLTAAVDDENSTAW

-647 LELHSDSSWTSPTLR
+647 LELHSDSTWTSPTLR

-689 RDIRVPGAQAS
+689 RDIRVPGAKAS

-726 VTVPDNSPDAEQ
+726 VTVPDTSPDAEQ

-751 SFTVPRDMT
+751 SFTTPRDMT

-775 HAPNTTLNLSAGQ
+775 HAPNSTLDLPAGQ
-788 HRLRTTGDW
+788 HLVRTTGDW

-802 TASSLPD
+802 TASSLPA
-809 PLPASSHASS
+809 PLPASSDRSAS
-819 ADSAASSNQEAVAAD
+819 ANGATPSAASGAD
-834 PSNSGYTP
+834 HGYTP
-842 LASGEPIEP
+842 LAAGETIEP

-872 RSPNTAAVSTPGS
+872 RSPSTAAVSTPGS
-885 APNSAPATSS
+885 AQDSAPDSTPASSS
-895 EPLALEPRSI
+895 EPLSLEPRSI

-911 FLVPAGASGT
+911 FLIPAGAGGT

-947 ALCLLVMARG
+947 ALCLLLMARG
-957 PRSQATAPSATYAA
+957 PHPHSASPAASAASAA
-971 HDSAA
+971 HN
-976 TGPVADAALP
+976 T
-986 ASSTDSQTAFPA
+986 ASSSPA
-998 HVAHSSLSAR
+998 THSSSSAR

-1061 RAPWSAEGYAGDSL
+1061 RAPWPTDGYAGDSL
-1075 LVQLLCIAAITC
+1075 LVQLLCAAAITC
-1087 ACLPPAVPLRD
+1087 ACLP
-1098 ADALYIA
+1098 
-1105 VRPCCFLPGRWF
+1105 
-1117 RRGPATHG
+1117 
-1125 APHKAP
+1125 
-1131 LKGHLTDGAPQKAS
+1131 
-1145 SALKTPS
+1145 S
-1152 RRDKWRF
+1152 RRTS

>member
-13 LVVLLQPWGLTAADT
+13 LVVLVQPWGLTAADT
-28 KHDLAANPGH
+28 KHDLVANPAR
-38 FLRGALHAYTDT
+38 FLAGALHAYTDT

-87 FLVLAVGFLGFFRLA
+87 FLVLAVGFLGFFRVV
-102 RTVLPAAPSFAAL
+102 RTVLPAAPGYAAL
-115 LGGLLYALS
+115 MGSLLYALS

-154 GRVGWRD
+154 GRLCWRD

-178 ATLAACLPAGLVLL
+178 ATLAACLPAGVILL
-192 WRRAGKTGLVW
+192 WRRAGKTGLAW

-232 ESAGVTTRWLNLA
+232 ESAGVTTRWLNLT

-250 TTSWAPF
+250 TTSWSPF

-279 AVAALGLIGLA
+279 CVAALGLMGLA

-350 RLPRTLSPGRR
+350 KLPRTLAPGRR

-370 VVVGATAPAWAGRLL
+370 VVMGATAPAWAGRLL
-385 PKGAYEEVPAY
+385 PKGAYEEVPSY
-396 WHEAADFLNSLDTRV
+396 WHEAASFMNSLDTRV

-459 AMAQIS
+459 AMAQIE

-479 IGAVAVRHDLISGSS
+479 IGAVAVRHDLISGS
-494 AHIPGK
+494 ATHIPGE

-537 LEGPHELVSANAD
+537 LSGPHELVASDAD

-595 TQVVEHDGRVIA
+595 TQVAEHNGRVTA

-624 SVTAAVDEENSTAW
+624 SLTAAVDGENSTAW

-647 LELHSDSSWTSPTLR
+647 LELHSDSKWTSPTLR

-689 RDIRVPGAQAS
+689 RDIRVPGAKAS

-726 VTVPDNSPDAEQ
+726 VTVPDTSPDAEQ

-751 SFTVPRDMT
+751 SFTTPRDMT

-775 HAPNTTLNLSAGQ
+775 HAPNSTLDLPAGQ
-788 HRLRTTGDW
+788 HLVRTTGDW

-802 TASSLPD
+802 TASSLPA
-809 PLPASSHASS
+809 PLPASS
-819 ADSAASSNQEAVAAD
+819 DRPSAAAGATPSGAD
-834 PSNSGYTP
+834 HGYTP
-842 LASGEPIEP
+842 LAAGETIEP

-872 RSPNTAAVSTPGS
+872 RSPSTAAVSTPGS
-885 APNSAPATSS
+885 AQDSARDSAPDSTPASSS
-895 EPLALEPRSI
+895 EPLSLEPRSI

-911 FLVPAGASGT
+911 FLIPAGAGGT

-932 RVGLGLGGALAALTT
+932 RVGLGIGGALAALTT
-947 ALCLLVMARG
+947 ALCLLLMSRG
-957 PRSQATAPSATYAA
+957 PRPHSASPAASAAYAA
-971 HDSAA
+971 HN
-976 TGPVADAALP
+976 T
-986 ASSTDSQTAFPA
+986 ASSSPA
-998 HVAHSSLSAR
+998 THSSTSAR

-1039 WTTLRPDYL
+1039 WTTLRSDYL

-1061 RAPWSAEGYAGDSL
+1061 RAPWPTDGYAGDSL
-1075 LVQLLCIAAITC
+1075 LVQLLCVAAITC
-1087 ACLPPAVPLRD
+1087 ACLPP
-1098 ADALYIA
+1098 
-1105 VRPCCFLPGRWF
+1105 
-1117 RRGPATHG
+1117 RRT
-1125 APHKAP
+1125 
-1131 LKGHLTDGAPQKAS
+1131 L
-1145 SALKTPS
+1145 
-1152 RRDKWRF
+1152 

>member
-154 GRVGWRD
+154 GRLGWRD

-178 ATLAACLPAGLVLL
+178 ATLAACLPAGLILL

-350 RLPRTLSPGRR
+350 RLPRTLSPGHR

-624 SVTAAVDEENSTAW
+624 SLTAAVDDENSTAW

-647 LELHSDSSWTSPTLR
+647 LELHSTSPWSSPTLR

-674 NGDSKVTVTMEAYRA
+674 NGDSKVMVTMEAYRA

-726 VTVPDNSPDAEQ
+726 VTVPDTSPDAEQ

-788 HRLRTTGDW
+788 HLLRTTGDW

-802 TASSLPD
+802 TASALPD
-809 PLPASSHASS
+809 PLPASSPDKAGSS
-819 ADSAASSNQEAVAAD
+819 ADSTAASGVDPTAASGD
-834 PSNSGYTP
+834 GHGYTP
-842 LASGEPIEP
+842 LAPGEPIEP

-872 RSPNTAAVSTPGS
+872 HATHSASGSTQD
-885 APNSAPATSS
+885 SAPASGS

-911 FLVPAGASGT
+911 FLIPAGASGI
-921 FHMSFAADRAY
+921 FHMAFVADRPY

-957 PRSQATAPSATYAA
+957 PRFQAAAPASSTTYAA

-986 ASSTDSQTAFPA
+986 ASQTASPA
-998 HVAHSSLSAR
+998 RFAHSSLSAR

-1022 AGLPGVAAAAAA
+1022 AGLPGVTAAAAA

-1048 AGALTLAAGAMLA
+1048 AGALALAAGAMLA
-1061 RAPWSAEGYAGDSL
+1061 RAPWPAEGYAGDSL
-1075 LVQLLCIAAITC
+1075 LVQLLCVAAITC
-1087 ACLPPAVPLRD
+1087 ACLPPHHTR
-1098 ADALYIA
+1098 
-1105 VRPCCFLPGRWF
+1105 
-1117 RRGPATHG
+1117 
-1125 APHKAP
+1125 
-1131 LKGHLTDGAPQKAS
+1131 
-1145 SALKTPS
+1145 
-1152 RRDKWRF
+1152 

>member
-1 MRARIGGLFFLA
+1 MRARSGGLFFLA
-13 LVVLLQPWGLTAADT
+13 LVVLVQPWGLTAADT
-28 KHDLAANPGH
+28 KHDLVANPAG
-38 FLRGALHAYTDT
+38 FLAGALHAYTDT
-50 FTLGQLQNQAYGY
+50 FTLGQLQNQAYGF

-87 FLVLAVGFLGFFRLA
+87 FLVLSVGFLGFFRLV
-102 RTVLPAAPSFAAL
+102 RTVLPAAPDYAAL
-115 LGGLLYALS
+115 VGGVLFALS

-139 PVMLAPWVLLPFLRP
+139 PVMLAPWVLLPFLKP
-154 GRVGWRD
+154 VTLGWRD

-178 ATLAACLPAGLVLL
+178 ATLAACLPAGLILL
-192 WRRAGKTGLVW
+192 WRRAGKASLVW

-212 WWITPLLILGR
+212 WWIIPLLILGR

-232 ESAGVTTRWLNLA
+232 ESAHVTTRWLNLA

-257 VDTERVAGNEL
+257 VDTERIAGNEL

-274 VLVTV
+274 VLFT
-279 AVAALGLIGLA
+279 AGVAALGLVGLS
-290 RLPREWAFMLLVGVA
+290 RLPRVWSFMLLVGVA

-350 RLPRTLSPGRR
+350 RLPRTLSLGRR
-361 EAAGLLVCL
+361 QAAGLLVCL
-370 VVVGATAPAWAGRLL
+370 VVMGATAPAWAGRLL

-396 WHEAADFLNSLDTRV
+396 WHEAASFMNSLDTRV

-439 WAVRDAVPLI
+439 WAVRDAIPLI

-465 RDPATAPVVLQRLG
+465 RDPASAPLVLQRLG

-494 AHIPGK
+494 VHIPGE

-537 LEGPHELVSANAD
+537 LSGPHELVSANAD

-555 PTLRDRNYGTLS
+555 PSLRDRNYGTLT

-572 PLASSDPSTVRNR
+572 PLAPSDPSSVRNR

-595 TQVVEHDGRVIA
+595 TQVVEHDGRVTA

-624 SVTAAVDEENSTAW
+624 SLTAAVDGENSTAW

-647 LELHSDSSWTSPTLR
+647 LELHSDSTWTSPKLR

-689 RDIRVPGAQAS
+689 RDIRVPGAHAS

-721 TPRRI
+721 SPRRL
-726 VTVPDNSPDAEQ
+726 VTVPDTSPDAEQ
-738 FLFQQDNEHILIR
+738 FLFQQDNERILIR
-751 SFTVPRDMT
+751 SFTAPRDMT
-760 VRVSGEK
+760 VRVAGTK
-767 TVLIDGSP
+767 PVLIDGSP
-775 HAPNTTLNLSAGQ
+775 HAPGSTLNLSAGQ
-788 HRLRTTGDW
+788 HLLRTTGDW

-802 TASSLPD
+802 TTSALPA
-809 PLPASSHASS
+809 PLPAA
-819 ADSAASSNQEAVAAD
+819 
-834 PSNSGYTP
+834 PSGTGYTP
-842 LASGEPIEP
+842 LTSGEPIEP

-857 LITGRAFN
+857 LITGHAFN
-865 EGLRGEL
+865 KGLRGEL
-872 RSPNTAAVSTPGS
+872 RSPSATAVSTSGS
-885 APNSAPATSS
+885 AQDSAQASDS
-895 EPLALEPRSI
+895 EQLRLEPRSI

-911 FLVPAGASGT
+911 FLIPAGAGGT
-921 FHMSFAADRAY
+921 FHMSFVADRAY

-947 ALCLLVMARG
+947 ALCLLIIARG
-957 PRSQATAPSATYAA
+957 ARFQAASFASPTACAP
-971 HDSAA
+971 HDSTSTSPAA
-976 TGPVADAALP
+976 DTTLP
-986 ASSTDSQTAFPA
+986 ASSSTTAASRTLSPTR
-998 HVAHSSLSAR
+998 VAHSSTSAR
-1008 VLLALLIAATMALV
+1008 VLLALLTVAMLALV

-1039 WTTLRPDYL
+1039 WTTLRADYL

-1061 RAPWSAEGYAGDSL
+1061 RAPWPTDGYAGDSL
-1075 LVQLLCIAAITC
+1075 LVQLLCVAAITC
-1087 ACLPPAVPLRD
+1087 ACLPHRST
-1098 ADALYIA
+1098 
-1105 VRPCCFLPGRWF
+1105 R
-1117 RRGPATHG
+1117 
-1125 APHKAP
+1125 
-1131 LKGHLTDGAPQKAS
+1131 
-1145 SALKTPS
+1145 
-1152 RRDKWRF
+1152 

>member
-1 MRARIGGLFFLA
+1 MRARSGGFFFLA
-13 LVVLLQPWGLTAADT
+13 LVVLVQPWGLTAADT
-28 KHDLAANPGH
+28 KHDLVANPAH
-38 FLRGALHAYTDT
+38 FLGAALHAYTDI

-87 FLVLAVGFLGFFRLA
+87 FLVLAVGFLGFFRVV
-102 RTVLPAAPSFAAL
+102 RTVLPTAPGYAAL
-115 LGGLLYALS
+115 MGSLLYTLS

-154 GRVGWRD
+154 GRLCWRD

-178 ATLAACLPAGLVLL
+178 ATLAACLPAGVILL
-192 WRRAGKTGLVW
+192 WRRAGKAGLVW

-279 AVAALGLIGLA
+279 AAAALGLMGLA

-305 VLGTHAAWY
+305 VLGTHATWY

-338 LVLGVAA
+338 LVLGVAT

-350 RLPRTLSPGRR
+350 RLPRSVDLGRR

-370 VVVGATAPAWAGRLL
+370 MVMGATAPAWAGRLL

-396 WHEAADFLNSLDTRV
+396 WHEAASFMNSLDTRV

-454 RGLDG
+454 RGMDG

-494 AHIPGK
+494 DHIPGE

-515 LSMNLAPADPPR
+515 LSMNLAPANPPR

-537 LEGPHELVSANAD
+537 LSGPHELVSSDAD

-555 PTLRDRNYGTLS
+555 PALRDRNYGTLS

-572 PLASSDPSTVRNR
+572 PLAPDDPSTVRNR

-595 TQVVEHDGRVIA
+595 TQVVEHDGRVTA

-614 SAFGGANPAR
+614 SAFGGANPAH
-624 SVTAAVDEENSTAW
+624 SLTAAVDDENSTAW

-647 LELHSDSSWTSPTLR
+647 LELHSDSTWTSPTLR

-689 RDIRVPGAQAS
+689 RDIRVPGAKAS
-700 TIRIEPQR
+700 TICIEPQR

-721 TPRRI
+721 TPRRL
-726 VTVPDNSPDAEQ
+726 VTVPDTSPDAEQ

-751 SFTVPRDMT
+751 SFTSPRDMT
-760 VRVSGEK
+760 VQVSGEK
-767 TVLIDGSP
+767 TVFIDGSP
-775 HAPNTTLNLSAGQ
+775 YAPNTTLNLPAGQ
-788 HRLRTTGDW
+788 HLVRTTGDW

-802 TASSLPD
+802 TASSLPA
-809 PLPASSHASS
+809 PLPVTSDRPSASAESS
-819 ADSAASSNQEAVAAD
+819 AAPSAASGAD
-834 PSNSGYTP
+834 HGYTP
-842 LASGEPIEP
+842 LASGETIEP

-872 RSPNTAAVSTPGS
+872 RSTPGS
-885 APNSAPATSS
+885 AQDSAPGSTSASSS

-911 FLVPAGASGT
+911 FLIPAGAGGT

-932 RVGLGLGGALAALTT
+932 RVGLGFGGALAALTT
-947 ALCLLVMARG
+947 ALCLLVMSRS
-957 PRSQATAPSATYAA
+957 PRSQATAPASSATYAA

-976 TGPVADAALP
+976 TRPVADAALP
-986 ASSTDSQTAFPA
+986 ASQTASPA
-998 HVAHSSLSAR
+998 RFAHSSLSTR

-1061 RAPWSAEGYAGDSL
+1061 RAPWPTDGYAGDSL
-1075 LVQLLCIAAITC
+1075 LVQLLCVAAITC
-1087 ACLPPAVPLRD
+1087 ACLPP
-1098 ADALYIA
+1098 
-1105 VRPCCFLPGRWF
+1105 
-1117 RRGPATHG
+1117 RRT
-1125 APHKAP
+1125 
-1131 LKGHLTDGAPQKAS
+1131 S
-1145 SALKTPS
+1145 
-1152 RRDKWRF
+1152 

>member
-1 MRARIGGLFFLA
+1 MV
-13 LVVLLQPWGLTAADT
+13 LVQPWGLTAADT
-28 KHDLAANPGH
+28 KHDLVANPAR
-38 FLRGALHAYTDT
+38 FLAGALHAYTDT

-87 FLVLAVGFLGFFRLA
+87 FLVLAVGFLGFFRVV
-102 RTVLPAAPSFAAL
+102 RTVLPAAPRYAAL
-115 LGGLLYALS
+115 MGSLLYALS

-154 GRVGWRD
+154 GRLCWRD

-178 ATLAACLPAGLVLL
+178 ATLAACLPAGVILL

-279 AVAALGLIGLA
+279 CVAALGLMGLA

-350 RLPRTLSPGRR
+350 RLPRTLSMGRR

-370 VVVGATAPAWAGRLL
+370 VVMGATAPAWAGRLL
-385 PKGAYEEVPAY
+385 PKGAYEEVPSY
-396 WHEAADFLNSLDTRV
+396 WQEAASFMNSLDTRV

-459 AMAQIS
+459 AMAQIE
-465 RDPATAPVVLQRLG
+465 RDPATAPLVLQRLG
-479 IGAVAVRHDLISGSS
+479 IGAVAVRHDLMSGSS
-494 AHIPGK
+494 DHIPGE

-515 LSMNLAPADPPR
+515 LSMNLAPANPPR

-537 LEGPHELVSANAD
+537 LSGPHELVSSNAD

-555 PTLRDRNYGTLS
+555 PALRDRNYGTLS

-572 PLASSDPSTVRNR
+572 PMAPDDPSTVRNR

-595 TQVVEHDGRVIA
+595 TQVVEHDGRVTA

-624 SVTAAVDEENSTAW
+624 SLTAAVDDENSTAW

-647 LELHSDSSWTSPTLR
+647 LELHSDSTWTSPTLR

-689 RDIRVPGAQAS
+689 RDIRVPGAKAS
-700 TIRIEPQR
+700 TIRIEPQH

-726 VTVPDNSPDAEQ
+726 VTVPDTSPDAEQ

-751 SFTVPRDMT
+751 SFTTPRDMM
-760 VRVSGEK
+760 VRVTGEK

-775 HAPNTTLNLSAGQ
+775 HAPNSTLNLPAGQ
-788 HRLRTTGDW
+788 HLVRTTGDW

-802 TASSLPD
+802 TASSLPA
-809 PLPASSHASS
+809 PLPASSDRPS
-819 ADSAASSNQEAVAAD
+819 AAAGATPSAASGAD
-834 PSNSGYTP
+834 HGYTP
-842 LASGEPIEP
+842 LAAGETIEP

-872 RSPNTAAVSTPGS
+872 RSPSTAAVSTPGS
-885 APNSAPATSS
+885 AQDSAPDSTPASSS
-895 EPLALEPRSI
+895 EPLSLEPRSI

-911 FLVPAGASGT
+911 FLIPAGAGGT

-947 ALCLLVMARG
+947 ALCLLLMARG
-957 PRSQATAPSATYAA
+957 PRPHSASPATAAASAA
-971 HDSAA
+971 HN
-976 TGPVADAALP
+976 T
-986 ASSTDSQTAFPA
+986 ASSSPA
-998 HVAHSSLSAR
+998 THSSASAR

-1039 WTTLRPDYL
+1039 WTTLRSDYL

-1061 RAPWSAEGYAGDSL
+1061 RAPWPTDGYAGDSL
-1075 LVQLLCIAAITC
+1075 LVQLLCVAAITC
-1087 ACLPPAVPLRD
+1087 ACLP
-1098 ADALYIA
+1098 
-1105 VRPCCFLPGRWF
+1105 
-1117 RRGPATHG
+1117 
-1125 APHKAP
+1125 
-1131 LKGHLTDGAPQKAS
+1131 
-1145 SALKTPS
+1145 S
-1152 RRDKWRF
+1152 RRTS

>member
-13 LVVLLQPWGLTAADT
+13 LVVLVQPWGLTAADT
-28 KHDLAANPGH
+28 KHDLVANPAR
-38 FLRGALHAYTDT
+38 FLAGALHAYTDT

-87 FLVLAVGFLGFFRLA
+87 FLVLAVGFLGFFRVV
-102 RTVLPAAPSFAAL
+102 RTVLPAAPGYAAL
-115 LGGLLYALS
+115 MGSLLYALS

-139 PVMLAPWVLLPFLRP
+139 PVMLAPWVLLPFLRS
-154 GRVGWRD
+154 GRLYWRD

-178 ATLAACLPAGLVLL
+178 ATLAACLPAGVILL

-232 ESAGVTTRWLNLA
+232 ESAGVTTRWLNLT

-279 AVAALGLIGLA
+279 CVAVLGLMGLA

-305 VLGTHAAWY
+305 VLGTHATWY

-370 VVVGATAPAWAGRLL
+370 VVMGATAPAWAGRLL
-385 PKGAYEEVPAY
+385 PKGAYEEVPDY
-396 WHEAADFLNSLDTRV
+396 WQEAASFMNSLDTRV

-459 AMAQIS
+459 AMAQIE
-465 RDPATAPVVLQRLG
+465 RDPATAPLVLQRLG

-494 AHIPGK
+494 DHIPGE
-500 VHTFG
+500 VHAFG

-515 LSMNLAPADPPR
+515 LSMNLAPANPPR

-537 LEGPHELVSANAD
+537 LSGPHELVSSNAD

-555 PTLRDRNYGTLS
+555 PALRDRNYGTLS

-572 PLASSDPSTVRNR
+572 PLAPDDPSTVRNR

-595 TQVVEHDGRVIA
+595 TQVVEHDGRVTA

-624 SVTAAVDEENSTAW
+624 SLTAAVDDENSTAW

-647 LELHSDSSWTSPTLR
+647 LELHSNSTWTSPTLR

-689 RDIRVPGAQAS
+689 RDIRVPGAKAS

-726 VTVPDNSPDAEQ
+726 VTVPDTSPDAEQ

-751 SFTVPRDMT
+751 SFTTPRDMT

-775 HAPNTTLNLSAGQ
+775 HAPNSTLNLPAGQ
-788 HRLRTTGDW
+788 HLVRTTGDW

-802 TASSLPD
+802 TASSLPA
-809 PLPASSHASS
+809 PLPASSDRPS
-819 ADSAASSNQEAVAAD
+819 AAAGATPSAASGAD
-834 PSNSGYTP
+834 HGYTP
-842 LASGEPIEP
+842 LAAGETIEP

-865 EGLRGEL
+865 EGLHGEL
-872 RSPNTAAVSTPGS
+872 RSPSTAAVSTPGS
-885 APNSAPATSS
+885 AQDSAQDSAPDSTPASS
-895 EPLALEPRSI
+895 AGPLPLEPRSI

-911 FLVPAGASGT
+911 FLIPAGAGGT

-947 ALCLLVMARG
+947 ALCLLLMARG
-957 PRSQATAPSATYAA
+957 PRPHPASPA
-971 HDSAA
+971 SAA
-976 TGPVADAALP
+976 YTAHNT
-986 ASSTDSQTAFPA
+986 ASSSPA
-998 HVAHSSLSAR
+998 THSSSSAR

-1061 RAPWSAEGYAGDSL
+1061 RAPWPTDGYAGDSL
-1075 LVQLLCIAAITC
+1075 LVQLLCVAAITC
-1087 ACLPPAVPLRD
+1087 ACLP
-1098 ADALYIA
+1098 
-1105 VRPCCFLPGRWF
+1105 
-1117 RRGPATHG
+1117 
-1125 APHKAP
+1125 
-1131 LKGHLTDGAPQKAS
+1131 
-1145 SALKTPS
+1145 S
-1152 RRDKWRF
+1152 RRTS

>member
-13 LVVLLQPWGLTAADT
+13 LVVLVQPWGLTAADT
-28 KHDLAANPGH
+28 KHDLVVNPAR
-38 FLRGALHAYTDT
+38 FLGAALHAYTDT

-63 LFPQGLFFLLAD
+63 LFPQGLFFLVAD

-87 FLVLAVGFLGFFRLA
+87 FLVLAVGFVGFFRLA

-139 PVMLAPWVLLPFLRP
+139 PVMLAPWVLLPFLRKDELD
-154 GRVGWRD
+154 WRD

-192 WRRAGKTGLVW
+192 WRRAGKAGLVW

-274 VLVTV
+274 VLFSIG
-279 AVAALGLIGLA
+279 VAALGLVGLS
-290 RLPREWAFMLLVGVA
+290 RLPRVWSFMLLVGVA

-350 RLPRTLSPGRR
+350 RLPRTLTLGRR

-385 PKGAYEEVPAY
+385 PKGAYEEVPSY
-396 WHEAADFLNSLDTRV
+396 WHEAADFMNSLDTRA
-411 LIYPPASF
+411 LLYPPASF

-454 RGLDG
+454 RGMDG
-459 AMAQIS
+459 AMAQIE
-465 RDPATAPVVLQRLG
+465 RDPATAPFVLQRLG

-494 AHIPGK
+494 AHIPGE

-572 PLASSDPSTVRNR
+572 PLASSDPSTVHNR

-595 TQVVEHDGRVIA
+595 TQVVEHDGRVTA

-624 SVTAAVDEENSTAW
+624 SLTAAVDEENSTAW

-647 LELHSDSSWTSPTLR
+647 LELHSDSTWTSPTLR

-674 NGDSKVTVTMEAYRA
+674 NGDSKVTVTTEAYRA
-689 RDIRVPGAQAS
+689 RDIRVPGAKAS

-726 VTVPDNSPDAEQ
+726 VTVPDTSPNAEQ

-751 SFTVPRDMT
+751 SFTAPRDMT

-775 HAPNTTLNLSAGQ
+775 HTPNSTLNLPAGQ
-788 HRLRTTGDW
+788 HLVRTTGDW

-802 TASSLPD
+802 TASSLPA
-809 PLPASSHASS
+809 PLPASSRAASEDKTGSS
-819 ADSAASSNQEAVAAD
+819 ADPAAATD
-834 PSNSGYTP
+834 PSDTGYTP
-842 LASGEPIEP
+842 LASGGNHDFARLTSGEPIEP

-872 RSPNTAAVSTPGS
+872 RSP
-885 APNSAPATSS
+885 SS
-895 EPLALEPRSI
+895 EPLPLEPRSI

-911 FLVPAGASGT
+911 FLIPAGAGGT
-921 FHMSFAADRAY
+921 FHMSFVADRAY

-957 PRSQATAPSATYAA
+957 PR
-971 HDSAA
+971 HH
-976 TGPVADAALP
+976 P
-986 ASSTDSQTAFPA
+986 ASTASPLVSASPA
-998 HVAHSSLSAR
+998 RVTHSPLSAR

-1061 RAPWSAEGYAGDSL
+1061 RAPWPAEGYAGDSL
-1075 LVQLLCIAAITC
+1075 LVQLLCVAAITC
-1087 ACLPPAVPLRD
+1087 ACLP
-1098 ADALYIA
+1098 
-1105 VRPCCFLPGRWF
+1105 
-1117 RRGPATHG
+1117 
-1125 APHKAP
+1125 
-1131 LKGHLTDGAPQKAS
+1131 
-1145 SALKTPS
+1145 S
-1152 RRDKWRF
+1152 RRTS

>member
-28 KHDLAANPGH
+28 KHDLVANPAG
-38 FLRGALHAYTDT
+38 FLAGALHAYTDT

-87 FLVLAVGFLGFFRLA
+87 FLVLTVGFLGFFRLVRA
-102 RTVLPAAPSFAAL
+102 VLPAAPDYAAL
-115 LGGLLYALS
+115 MGGVLFALS

-154 GRVGWRD
+154 GRLCWRD

-178 ATLAACLPAGLVLL
+178 ATLAACLPAGLILL
-192 WRRAGKTGLVW
+192 WRRAGKAGLVW

-212 WWITPLLILGR
+212 WWIIPLFILGR

-257 VDTERVAGNEL
+257 VDTERIAGNEL

-274 VLVTV
+274 VLFT
-279 AVAALGLIGLA
+279 AGVAALGLMGLS
-290 RLPREWAFMLLVGVA
+290 RLPRVWSFMLLVGVV

-345 IAARV
+345 VVARLE
-350 RLPRTLSPGRR
+350 LPRTLAPGRR

-370 VVVGATAPAWAGRLL
+370 VVMGATAPAWAGRLL

-396 WHEAADFLNSLDTRV
+396 WHEAASFMNSLDTRV
-411 LIYPPASF
+411 LIYPLASF

-439 WAVRDAVPLI
+439 WAVRDAIPLI

-465 RDPATAPVVLQRLG
+465 RDPASAPLVLQRVG

-494 AHIPGK
+494 AHIPGE

-537 LEGPHELVSANAD
+537 LSGPHKLVSSNAD

-555 PTLRDRNYGTLS
+555 PTLRDRNYGTLT

-572 PLASSDPSTVRNR
+572 PLAPDDPTSVRNR

-595 TQVVEHDGRVIA
+595 TQVVEHDGRVTA

-624 SVTAAVDEENSTAW
+624 SLTAAVDGENSTAW

-647 LELHSDSSWTSPTLR
+647 LELHSSSTWSSPTLR

-674 NGDSKVTVTMEAYRA
+674 NGDSKVTVTMEAFHA
-689 RDIRVPGAQAS
+689 RDIRVPGAHAS

-721 TPRRI
+721 SPRRL
-726 VTVPDNSPDAEQ
+726 VTVPDTSPDAEQ

-751 SFTVPRDMT
+751 SFTAPRAMT
-760 VRVSGEK
+760 VRVAGTK
-767 TVLIDGSP
+767 PVLIDGSP
-775 HAPNTTLNLSAGQ
+775 HAPNSILNLSAGQ
-788 HRLRTTGDW
+788 HLLRTTGDW

-802 TASSLPD
+802 TASSLPA
-809 PLPASSHASS
+809 PLPASSPDISGSA
-819 ADSAASSNQEAVAAD
+819 ADSAAPSGAD
-834 PSNSGYTP
+834 HGYAP
-842 LASGEPIEP
+842 LAAGSPIEP

-857 LITGRAFN
+857 LVTGRAFN

-872 RSPNTAAVSTPGS
+872 RSPSATAVSTSGS
-885 APNSAPATSS
+885 AQDSAPASSS

-911 FLVPAGASGT
+911 FLIPAGAGGT
-921 FHMSFAADRAY
+921 FHMSFVADRAY

-947 ALCLLVMARG
+947 ALCLLAL
-957 PRSQATAPSATYAA
+957 A
-971 HDSAA
+971 HGSR
-976 TGPVADAALP
+976 LRISP
-986 ASSTDSQTAFPA
+986 ASTASGTFFPTCASHTSSST
-998 HVAHSSLSAR
+998 R
-1008 VLLALLIAATMALV
+1008 VLLALLIAATVALV
-1022 AGLPGVAAAAAA
+1022 AGLPGLVAAVAA

-1039 WTTLRPDYL
+1039 WTTLRADYL

-1061 RAPWSAEGYAGDSL
+1061 RAPWPAAGYAGDSL
-1075 LVQLLCIAAITC
+1075 LVQLLCVAAITC
-1087 ACLPPAVPLRD
+1087 ACLPP
-1098 ADALYIA
+1098 
-1105 VRPCCFLPGRWF
+1105 
-1117 RRGPATHG
+1117 RR
-1125 APHKAP
+1125 
-1131 LKGHLTDGAPQKAS
+1131 AS
-1145 SALKTPS
+1145 
-1152 RRDKWRF
+1152 

>member
-13 LVVLLQPWGLTAADT
+13 LVVLVQPWGLTAADT
-28 KHDLAANPGH
+28 KHDLVANPAR
-38 FLRGALHAYTDT
+38 FLAGALHAYTDT

-87 FLVLAVGFLGFFRLA
+87 FLVLAVGFLGFFRVV
-102 RTVLPAAPSFAAL
+102 RTVLPTAPGYAAL
-115 LGGLLYALS
+115 MGSLLYALS

-139 PVMLAPWVLLPFLRP
+139 PVMLAPWVLLPFLRK
-154 GRVGWRD
+154 GELSWRD

-178 ATLAACLPAGLVLL
+178 ATLAACLPAGVILL

-279 AVAALGLIGLA
+279 CVAALGLMGLA

-350 RLPRTLSPGRR
+350 KLPRTLSMGRR

-370 VVVGATAPAWAGRLL
+370 VVMGATAPAWAGRLL
-385 PKGAYEEVPAY
+385 PKVAYEEVPGY
-396 WHEAADFLNSLDTRV
+396 WQEAASFMNSLDTRV

-459 AMAQIS
+459 AMAQIE

-479 IGAVAVRHDLISGSS
+479 IGAVAVRHDLISGS
-494 AHIPGK
+494 ATHIPGE

-505 EVDVVVFDPD
+505 EVDVVVFDRD

-537 LEGPHELVSANAD
+537 LSGPHELVASDAD

-555 PTLRDRNYGTLS
+555 PALRDRNYGTLS

-572 PLASSDPSTVRNR
+572 PLTPDDPSTVRNR

-595 TQVVEHDGRVIA
+595 TQVVEHDGRVTA

-624 SVTAAVDEENSTAW
+624 SLTAAVDDENSTAW

-647 LELHSDSSWTSPTLR
+647 LELHSDSTWTSPTLR

-689 RDIRVPGAQAS
+689 RDIRVPGAKAS

-726 VTVPDNSPDAEQ
+726 VTVPDTSPDAEQ

-751 SFTVPRDMT
+751 SFTTPRDMT

-775 HAPNTTLNLSAGQ
+775 HAPNSTLNLPAGQ
-788 HRLRTTGDW
+788 HLVRTTGDW

-802 TASSLPD
+802 TASSLPA
-809 PLPASSHASS
+809 PLPASSDRPS
-819 ADSAASSNQEAVAAD
+819 AAAGATPSAASGAD
-834 PSNSGYTP
+834 HGYTP
-842 LASGEPIEP
+842 LAAGESIEP

-872 RSPNTAAVSTPGS
+872 RSPSTAAVSTPGS
-885 APNSAPATSS
+885 AQDSARDSAPDSTPASSS
-895 EPLALEPRSI
+895 EPLSLEPRSI

-911 FLVPAGASGT
+911 FLIPAGAGGT

-932 RVGLGLGGALAALTT
+932 RVGLGIGGALAALTT
-947 ALCLLVMARG
+947 ALCLLLMSRG
-957 PRSQATAPSATYAA
+957 PRPHSASPAASAAYAA
-971 HDSAA
+971 HN
-976 TGPVADAALP
+976 T
-986 ASSTDSQTAFPA
+986 ASSSPA
-998 HVAHSSLSAR
+998 THSSTSAR

-1039 WTTLRPDYL
+1039 WTTLRSDYL

-1061 RAPWSAEGYAGDSL
+1061 RAPWPTDGYAGDSL
-1075 LVQLLCIAAITC
+1075 LVQLLCVAAITC
-1087 ACLPPAVPLRD
+1087 ACLPP
-1098 ADALYIA
+1098 
-1105 VRPCCFLPGRWF
+1105 
-1117 RRGPATHG
+1117 RRT
-1125 APHKAP
+1125 
-1131 LKGHLTDGAPQKAS
+1131 L
-1145 SALKTPS
+1145 
-1152 RRDKWRF
+1152 

>member
-13 LVVLLQPWGLTAADT
+13 LVVLVQPWGLTAADT
-28 KHDLAANPGH
+28 KHDLVANPAG
-38 FLRGALHAYTDT
+38 FLAGALHAYTDT

-75 PLPDWIAQRAWW
+75 PLPDWIAQRSWW
-87 FLVLAVGFLGFFRLA
+87 FLVLAVGFLGFFRVA
-102 RTVLPAAPSFAAL
+102 RTVLPAAPGYAAL
-115 LGGLLYALS
+115 MGSLLYALS

-154 GRVGWRD
+154 GRLCWRD

-178 ATLAACLPAGLVLL
+178 ATLAACLPAGVILL

-279 AVAALGLIGLA
+279 CVAALGLMGLA
-290 RLPREWAFMLLVGVA
+290 RLPREWACMLLVGVA

-350 RLPRTLSPGRR
+350 RLPRTLSMGRR

-370 VVVGATAPAWAGRLL
+370 VVMGATAPAWAGRLL
-385 PKGAYEEVPAY
+385 PKGAYEEVPGY
-396 WHEAADFLNSLDTRV
+396 WQEAASFMNSLDTRV

-426 TRDEPAQPLLDVP
+426 TRDEPAQPLLAVP

-459 AMAQIS
+459 ATAQIS

-479 IGAVAVRHDLISGSS
+479 IGAVAVRHDLISGS
-494 AHIPGK
+494 ATHIPGE

-505 EVDVVVFDPD
+505 EVDVVVFDRD
-515 LSMNLAPADPPR
+515 LSMNLTAAEPPR

-537 LEGPHELVSANAD
+537 LSGPHELVASDAD

-555 PTLRDRNYGTLS
+555 PALRDRNYGTLS

-572 PLASSDPSTVRNR
+572 PLAPDDPSTVRNR

-595 TQVVEHDGRVIA
+595 TQVVEHDGRVTA

-624 SVTAAVDEENSTAW
+624 SLTAAVDDENSTAW

-647 LELHSDSSWTSPTLR
+647 LELHSDSTWTSPTLR

-689 RDIRVPGAQAS
+689 RDIRVPGAKAS

-721 TPRRI
+721 TPRRL
-726 VTVPDNSPDAEQ
+726 VTVPDTSPDAEQ

-751 SFTVPRDMT
+751 SFTSPRDMT
-760 VRVSGEK
+760 VQVSGEK
-767 TVLIDGSP
+767 TVLIDGHPHSP
-775 HAPNTTLNLSAGQ
+775 GSTLNLPAGQ
-788 HRLRTTGDW
+788 HLVRTTGDW

-802 TASSLPD
+802 TASALPD
-809 PLPASSHASS
+809 PLPASSPDKAGSS
-819 ADSAASSNQEAVAAD
+819 ADSTAASGVDPTAASGD
-834 PSNSGYTP
+834 GRGYTP
-842 LASGEPIEP
+842 LAPGEPIEP

-872 RSPNTAAVSTPGS
+872 HATHSASGSTQD
-885 APNSAPATSS
+885 SAPASGS

-911 FLVPAGASGT
+911 FLIPAGASGI
-921 FHMSFAADRAY
+921 FHMAFVADRPY

-947 ALCLLVMARG
+947 ALCLLVMARR
-957 PRSQATAPSATYAA
+957 PRHSATSVAAASYAA
-971 HDSAA
+971 HDA
-976 TGPVADAALP
+976 TSTSP
-986 ASSTDSQTAFPA
+986 ASSTTS
-998 HVAHSSLSAR
+998 VASRTPSAGRVSPSASL
-1008 VLLALLIAATMALV
+1008 LLIVLIVLTMTLV

-1034 WAITR
+1034 WGVTR

-1061 RAPWSAEGYAGDSL
+1061 RAPWPAEGYAGDSL
-1075 LVQLLCIAAITC
+1075 LVQLLCVAAITC
-1087 ACLPPAVPLRD
+1087 ACLPP
-1098 ADALYIA
+1098 
-1105 VRPCCFLPGRWF
+1105 
-1117 RRGPATHG
+1117 RRT
-1125 APHKAP
+1125 
-1131 LKGHLTDGAPQKAS
+1131 
-1145 SALKTPS
+1145 
-1152 RRDKWRF
+1152 

>member
-1 MRARIGGLFFLA
+1 MV
-13 LVVLLQPWGLTAADT
+13 LVQPWGLTAADT
-28 KHDLAANPGH
+28 KHDLVANPAH
-38 FLRGALHAYTDT
+38 FLRCALHAYTDT

-87 FLVLAVGFLGFFRLA
+87 FLVLAVGFLGFFRVV
-102 RTVLPAAPSFAAL
+102 RTVLPTAPGYAAL
-115 LGGLLYALS
+115 MGSLLYALS

-139 PVMLAPWVLLPFLRP
+139 PVMLAPWVLLPFLRK
-154 GRVGWRD
+154 GELSWRD

-178 ATLAACLPAGLVLL
+178 ATLAACLPAGVILL

-279 AVAALGLIGLA
+279 AVAALGLMGLA
-290 RLPREWAFMLLVGVA
+290 RLPRLWPAMLLVGVA
-305 VLGTHAAWY
+305 ILGTHAAWY

-449 PPEAI
+449 PPEGI

-459 AMAQIS
+459 VMAQIE

-479 IGAVAVRHDLISGSS
+479 IGAVAVRHDLMAGS
-494 AHIPGK
+494 ATHIPGE

-515 LSMNLAPADPPR
+515 LSMNLAPANPPR

-537 LEGPHELVSANAD
+537 LYGPHELVASNAD

-555 PTLRDRNYGTLS
+555 PALRDRNYGTLS

-572 PLASSDPSTVRNR
+572 PLAPDDPSTVRNR

-595 TQVVEHDGRVIA
+595 TQVVEHDGRVTA

-624 SVTAAVDEENSTAW
+624 SLTAAVDGENSTAW

-647 LELHSDSSWTSPTLR
+647 LELHSDSTWASPTLR

-689 RDIRVPGAQAS
+689 RDIRVPGAKAS

-721 TPRRI
+721 TPRRL
-726 VTVPDNSPDAEQ
+726 VTVPDTSPDAEQ

-751 SFTVPRDMT
+751 SFTAPRDMT

-775 HAPNTTLNLSAGQ
+775 HAPNSTLDLPAGQ
-788 HRLRTTGDW
+788 HLVRTTGDW
-797 AALTD
+797 VALTD
-802 TASSLPD
+802 TASSLPA
-809 PLPASSHASS
+809 PLPASSRAASEDKTGSS
-819 ADSAASSNQEAVAAD
+819 ADLAAAATD
-834 PSNSGYTP
+834 PSDTGYTP
-842 LASGEPIEP
+842 LASDGNHDFARLTSGETIEP

-872 RSPNTAAVSTPGS
+872 RSPSTAAVSTPGS
-885 APNSAPATSS
+885 AQDSAQDSAPDSTPASSS
-895 EPLALEPRSI
+895 EPLSLEPRSI

-911 FLVPAGASGT
+911 FLIPAGAGGT

-947 ALCLLVMARG
+947 ALCLLLMARG
-957 PRSQATAPSATYAA
+957 PRPHSASPTSPAA
-971 HDSAA
+971 SAA
-976 TGPVADAALP
+976 A
-986 ASSTDSQTAFPA
+986 DSQTLSPA
-998 HVAHSSLSAR
+998 RVAHSSTSAR

-1022 AGLPGVAAAAAA
+1022 AGLSGVAAAAAA

-1039 WTTLRPDYL
+1039 WTTLRSDYL

-1061 RAPWSAEGYAGDSL
+1061 RAPWPTDGYAGDSL
-1075 LVQLLCIAAITC
+1075 LVQLLWVAAITC
-1087 ACLPPAVPLRD
+1087 ACLPP
-1098 ADALYIA
+1098 
-1105 VRPCCFLPGRWF
+1105 
-1117 RRGPATHG
+1117 RRT
-1125 APHKAP
+1125 
-1131 LKGHLTDGAPQKAS
+1131 
-1145 SALKTPS
+1145 
-1152 RRDKWRF
+1152 

>member
-1 MRARIGGLFFLA
+1 MRARSGGLFFLA
-13 LVVLLQPWGLTAADT
+13 LVVLVQPWGLTAADT
-28 KHDLAANPGH
+28 KHDLVANPAH
-38 FLRGALHAYTDT
+38 FLRCALHAYTDT

-87 FLVLAVGFLGFFRLA
+87 FLVLAVGFLGFFRVA
-102 RTVLPAAPSFAAL
+102 RTVLPTAPGYAAL
-115 LGGLLYALS
+115 MGSLLYALS

-154 GRVGWRD
+154 GRLCWWD

-178 ATLAACLPAGLVLL
+178 ATLAACLPAGVILL

-203 LAGCAAVSA
+203 LAGCATVSA

-279 AVAALGLIGLA
+279 AVAALGLMGLA

-305 VLGTHAAWY
+305 VLGTHATWY
-314 LDALDGPL
+314 LDTLDGPL

-345 IAARV
+345 IAAWV
-350 RLPRTLSPGRR
+350 RLPRSVDLGRR

-370 VVVGATAPAWAGRLL
+370 VVMGATAPAWTGRLL

-396 WHEAADFLNSLDTRV
+396 WHEAASFMNSLDTRV
-411 LIYPPASF
+411 LIYPPAPF

-465 RDPATAPVVLQRLG
+465 RDPASAPLVLQRLG
-479 IGAVAVRHDLISGSS
+479 IGAVAVRHDLMAGS
-494 AHIPGK
+494 ATHIPGE

-515 LSMNLAPADPPR
+515 LSMNLAPADTPR

-537 LEGPHELVSANAD
+537 LSGPHELVSSDAD
-550 IVTDT
+550 IITDT
-555 PTLRDRNYGTLS
+555 PALRDRNYGTLS

-572 PLASSDPSTVRNR
+572 PLAPDDPSTVRNR

-595 TQVVEHDGRVIA
+595 TQVVEHDGRVTA

-624 SVTAAVDEENSTAW
+624 SLTAAVDGENSTAW
-638 WPAPGDSGW
+638 WPAPGDTGW
-647 LELHSDSSWTSPTLR
+647 LELHSDSTWTSPTLR
-662 LMTTGTTEVTIH
+662 LMTTGTTEVTIR

-689 RDIRVPGAQAS
+689 RDIRVPGAKAS

-721 TPRRI
+721 TPRRL
-726 VTVPDNSPDAEQ
+726 VTVPDTSPNAKQ

-751 SFTVPRDMT
+751 SFTSPRDMT
-760 VRVSGEK
+760 VQVSGEK

-775 HAPNTTLNLSAGQ
+775 HAPNTTLNLPAGQ
-788 HRLRTTGDW
+788 HLVRTTGDW

-802 TASSLPD
+802 TASALPD
-809 PLPASSHASS
+809 PLPASSPDKAGSS
-819 ADSAASSNQEAVAAD
+819 ADSTAASGD
-834 PSNSGYTP
+834 GHGYTP
-842 LASGEPIEP
+842 LAPGEPIES

-872 RSPNTAAVSTPGS
+872 HATHSASGSTQD
-885 APNSAPATSS
+885 SAPASGS

-911 FLVPAGASGT
+911 FLIPAGASGI
-921 FHMSFAADRAY
+921 FHMAFVADRPY

-947 ALCLLVMARG
+947 ALCLLVMSRG
-957 PRSQATAPSATYAA
+957 LRSQATAPASSATYAA

-986 ASSTDSQTAFPA
+986 ASQTASPA
-998 HVAHSSLSAR
+998 RFAHSSLSTR

-1034 WAITR
+1034 WAIIR
-1039 WTTLRPDYL
+1039 WTTLRSDYL

-1061 RAPWSAEGYAGDSL
+1061 RAPWPAEGYAGDSL
-1075 LVQLLCIAAITC
+1075 LVQLLCVAAITC
-1087 ACLPPAVPLRD
+1087 ACLPP
-1098 ADALYIA
+1098 
-1105 VRPCCFLPGRWF
+1105 
-1117 RRGPATHG
+1117 RRT
-1125 APHKAP
+1125 
-1131 LKGHLTDGAPQKAS
+1131 S
-1145 SALKTPS
+1145 
-1152 RRDKWRF
+1152 

>member
-13 LVVLLQPWGLTAADT
+13 LVVLVQPWGLTAADT
-28 KHDLAANPGH
+28 KHDLVANPAH

-87 FLVLAVGFLGFFRLA
+87 FLVLAVGFVGFFRVA

-154 GRVGWRD
+154 GRLCWRD

-178 ATLAACLPAGLVLL
+178 ATLAACLPAGVILL

-279 AVAALGLIGLA
+279 AVAALGLMGLA
-290 RLPREWAFMLLVGVA
+290 RLPREWAIMLLVGVA
-305 VLGTHAAWY
+305 VLGTHATWY

-370 VVVGATAPAWAGRLL
+370 VVMGATAPAWAGRLL
-385 PKGAYEEVPAY
+385 PKGAYEEVPDY
-396 WHEAADFLNSLDTRV
+396 WHEAAALMNSLDTRV

-459 AMAQIS
+459 AMAQIE

-494 AHIPGK
+494 DHIPGE
-500 VHTFG
+500 VHTFV

-537 LEGPHELVSANAD
+537 LSGPHELVSSDAD

-555 PTLRDRNYGTLS
+555 PALRDRNYGTLS

-572 PLASSDPSTVRNR
+572 PLAPDDPSTVRNR
-585 LRDYPSAGPL
+585 RRDYPSAGPL
-595 TQVVEHDGRVIA
+595 TQVVEHDGRVTA

-624 SVTAAVDEENSTAW
+624 SLTAAVDDENSTAW

-647 LELHSDSSWTSPTLR
+647 LELHAASSWTSPTLR

-674 NGDSKVTVTMEAYRA
+674 NGDSQVTVTMEAYRA
-689 RDIRVPGAQAS
+689 RDIRVPGAKAS

-721 TPRRI
+721 TPRRL
-726 VTVPDNSPDAEQ
+726 VTVPDTSPDAEQ
-738 FLFQQDNEHILIR
+738 FLFQQDNEHFLIR
-751 SFTVPRDMT
+751 SFTAPRDMT

-775 HAPNTTLNLSAGQ
+775 HTPNTTLDLPAGQ
-788 HRLRTTGDW
+788 HLVRTTGDW

-802 TASSLPD
+802 TASALPD
-809 PLPASSHASS
+809 PLPA
-819 ADSAASSNQEAVAAD
+819 D
-834 PSNSGYTP
+834 PSGAGYTP

-872 RSPNTAAVSTPGS
+872 RSPSTAAVSTPGS
-885 APNSAPATSS
+885 AQNSAPASTS

-911 FLVPAGASGT
+911 FLIPAGASGA
-921 FHMSFAADRAY
+921 FHMSFVADRAY

-947 ALCLLVMARG
+947 ALCLLVMARN
-957 PRSQATAPSATYAA
+957 PRRHPA
-971 HDSAA
+971 SAA
-976 TGPVADAALP
+976 SPPTSASP
-986 ASSTDSQTAFPA
+986 ARF
-998 HVAHSSLSAR
+998 AHSSLSAR
-1008 VLLALLIAATMALV
+1008 VLQALLIAATMALV

-1061 RAPWSAEGYAGDSL
+1061 RAPWPAEGYAGDSL
-1075 LVQLLCIAAITC
+1075 LVQLLCVAAITC
-1087 ACLPPAVPLRD
+1087 ACLPPRR
-1098 ADALYIA
+1098 AL
-1105 VRPCCFLPGRWF
+1105 
-1117 RRGPATHG
+1117 
-1125 APHKAP
+1125 
-1131 LKGHLTDGAPQKAS
+1131 
-1145 SALKTPS
+1145 
-1152 RRDKWRF
+1152 

>member
-1 MRARIGGLFFLA
+1 MV
-13 LVVLLQPWGLTAADT
+13 LVQPWGLTAADT
-28 KHDLAANPGH
+28 KHDLVANPAH
-38 FLRGALHAYTDT
+38 FLRCALHAYTDT

-87 FLVLAVGFLGFFRLA
+87 FLVLAVGFLGFFRVV
-102 RTVLPAAPSFAAL
+102 RTVLPTAPGYAAL
-115 LGGLLYALS
+115 MGSLLYALS

-139 PVMLAPWVLLPFLRP
+139 PVMLAPWVLLPFLRK
-154 GRVGWRD
+154 GELSWRD

-178 ATLAACLPAGLVLL
+178 ATLAACLPAGVILL

-279 AVAALGLIGLA
+279 AVAALGLMGLA
-290 RLPREWAFMLLVGVA
+290 RLPRLWPAMLLVGVA
-305 VLGTHAAWY
+305 ILGTHAAWY

-449 PPEAI
+449 PPEGI

-459 AMAQIS
+459 VMAQIE

-479 IGAVAVRHDLISGSS
+479 IGAVAVRHDLMAGS
-494 AHIPGK
+494 ATHIPGE

-515 LSMNLAPADPPR
+515 LSMNLAPANPPR

-537 LEGPHELVSANAD
+537 LYGPHELVASNAD

-555 PTLRDRNYGTLS
+555 PALRDRNYGTLT

-572 PLASSDPSTVRNR
+572 PLAPDDPSTVRNR

-595 TQVVEHDGRVIA
+595 TQVVEHDGRVTA

-624 SVTAAVDEENSTAW
+624 SLTAAVDDENSTAW

-647 LELHSDSSWTSPTLR
+647 LELHSDSTWTSPTLR
-662 LMTTGTTEVTIH
+662 LMTTGTTQVTIH

-689 RDIRVPGAQAS
+689 RDIRVPGAKAS

-721 TPRRI
+721 TPRRL
-726 VTVPDNSPDAEQ
+726 VTVPDTSPDAEQ

-751 SFTVPRDMT
+751 SFTSPRDMT
-760 VRVSGEK
+760 VQVSGEK

-775 HAPNTTLNLSAGQ
+775 YAPNTTLNLPAGQ
-788 HRLRTTGDW
+788 HLLRTTGDW

-802 TASSLPD
+802 TASSLPA
-809 PLPASSHASS
+809 PLPASSRAASEDKTGSS
-819 ADSAASSNQEAVAAD
+819 ADLAAAATD
-834 PSNSGYTP
+834 PSDTGYTP
-842 LASGEPIEP
+842 LASDGNHDFARLTSGETIEP

-872 RSPNTAAVSTPGS
+872 RSPSTAAVSTPGS
-885 APNSAPATSS
+885 AQDSAQDSAPDSTPASSS
-895 EPLALEPRSI
+895 EPLSLEPRSI

-911 FLVPAGASGT
+911 FLIPAGAGGT

-957 PRSQATAPSATYAA
+957 PRPHSASPAA
-971 HDSAA
+971 SAA
-976 TGPVADAALP
+976 YTAHNT
-986 ASSTDSQTAFPA
+986 ASSSPA
-998 HVAHSSLSAR
+998 THSSTSAR

-1039 WTTLRPDYL
+1039 WTTLRSDYL

-1061 RAPWSAEGYAGDSL
+1061 RAPWPTDGYAGDSL
-1075 LVQLLCIAAITC
+1075 LVQLLCAAAITC
-1087 ACLPPAVPLRD
+1087 ACLP
-1098 ADALYIA
+1098 
-1105 VRPCCFLPGRWF
+1105 
-1117 RRGPATHG
+1117 
-1125 APHKAP
+1125 
-1131 LKGHLTDGAPQKAS
+1131 
-1145 SALKTPS
+1145 S
-1152 RRDKWRF
+1152 RRTS

>member
-13 LVVLLQPWGLTAADT
+13 LVVLVQPWGLTAADT
-28 KHDLAANPGH
+28 KHDLVANPAG
-38 FLRGALHAYTDT
+38 FLAGALHAYTDT

-75 PLPDWIAQRAWW
+75 PLPDWIAQRSWW
-87 FLVLAVGFLGFFRLA
+87 FLVLAVGFLGFFRVA
-102 RTVLPAAPSFAAL
+102 RTVLPAAPGYAAL
-115 LGGLLYALS
+115 MGSLLYALS
-124 PRTLTTLGAISSETW
+124 PRTLTTLGAISSETG

-154 GRVGWRD
+154 GRLCWRD

-178 ATLAACLPAGLVLL
+178 ATLAACLPAGVILL

-279 AVAALGLIGLA
+279 CVAALGLMGLA

-305 VLGTHAAWY
+305 VLGTHATWY
-314 LDALDGPL
+314 LDALDSPL

-350 RLPRTLSPGRR
+350 RLPRSMDLGRR

-370 VVVGATAPAWAGRLL
+370 MVMGATAPAWAGRLL

-396 WHEAADFLNSLDTRV
+396 WHEAASFMNSLDTRV

-426 TRDEPAQPLLDVP
+426 TRDEPVQPLLDVP

-454 RGLDG
+454 RGMDG

-479 IGAVAVRHDLISGSS
+479 IGAVAVRHDLISGS
-494 AHIPGK
+494 APHIPGE

-515 LSMNLAPADPPR
+515 LSMNLTPANPPR

-537 LEGPHELVSANAD
+537 LSGPHELVSSNAD

-555 PTLRDRNYGTLS
+555 PALRDRNYGTLS

-572 PLASSDPSTVRNR
+572 PLAPDDPSTVRNR

-595 TQVVEHDGRVIA
+595 TQVAEHDGRVTA

-624 SVTAAVDEENSTAW
+624 SLTAAVDDENSTAW

-647 LELHSDSSWTSPTLR
+647 LELHSDSTWTSPTLR

-674 NGDSKVTVTMEAYRA
+674 NGDSQVTVTMEAYRA
-689 RDIRVPGAQAS
+689 RDIRVPGAKAS

-726 VTVPDNSPDAEQ
+726 VTVPDTSPDAEQ

-751 SFTVPRDMT
+751 SFTTPRDMT

-775 HAPNTTLNLSAGQ
+775 HAPNSTLDLPAGQ
-788 HRLRTTGDW
+788 HLVRTTGDW

-802 TASSLPD
+802 TASALPD
-809 PLPASSHASS
+809 PLPASSPDKAGSS
-819 ADSAASSNQEAVAAD
+819 ADSTAASGVDPTAASGD
-834 PSNSGYTP
+834 GHGYTP
-842 LASGEPIEP
+842 LAPGEPIES

-872 RSPNTAAVSTPGS
+872 HATHSASGSTQD
-885 APNSAPATSS
+885 SAPASGS

-911 FLVPAGASGT
+911 FLIPAGASGI
-921 FHMSFAADRAY
+921 FHMAFVADRPY

-947 ALCLLVMARG
+947 ALCLLVMARR
-957 PRSQATAPSATYAA
+957 PRHSATSVAAASYAA
-971 HDSAA
+971 HDA
-976 TGPVADAALP
+976 TSTSP
-986 ASSTDSQTAFPA
+986 ASSTTS
-998 HVAHSSLSAR
+998 VASRTLSAGR
-1008 VLLALLIAATMALV
+1008 VSPSASLLLIVLIVLTMTLV

-1034 WAITR
+1034 WGVTR

-1061 RAPWSAEGYAGDSL
+1061 RAPWPAEGYAGDSL
-1075 LVQLLCIAAITC
+1075 LVQLLCVAAITC
-1087 ACLPPAVPLRD
+1087 ACLPP
-1098 ADALYIA
+1098 
-1105 VRPCCFLPGRWF
+1105 
-1117 RRGPATHG
+1117 RRT
-1125 APHKAP
+1125 
-1131 LKGHLTDGAPQKAS
+1131 
-1145 SALKTPS
+1145 
-1152 RRDKWRF
+1152 

>member
-1 MRARIGGLFFLA
+1 MRARIGGLVCLA
-13 LVVLLQPWGLTAADT
+13 LVVVVQPWGLTAADT
-28 KHDLAANPGH
+28 KHDLVANPSG
-38 FLRGALHAYTDT
+38 FLAGALHAYTDT

-63 LFPQGLFFLLAD
+63 LFPQGLFFLLTD
-75 PLPDWIAQRAWW
+75 PLPDWIAQRLWW
-87 FLVLAVGFLGFFRLA
+87 FLVLAVGFGGFFRLVRA
-102 RTVLPAAPSFAAL
+102 ALPAAPAHAAL
-115 LGGLLYALS
+115 AGGLLYALS
-124 PRTLTTLGAISSETW
+124 PRVLTTLGAISSETW
-139 PVMLAPWVLLPFLRP
+139 PVMLAPWVVLPFLRA
-154 GRVGWRD
+154 GRLTWRD

-178 ATLAACLPAGLVLL
+178 ATLAACLPAGLVLV
-192 WRRAGKTGLVW
+192 WRRAGRAGLAW

-212 WWITPLLILGR
+212 WWIVPLLILGR

-257 VDTERVAGNEL
+257 VDTERVAGTAL

-274 VLVTV
+274 VLFTV
-279 AVAALGLIGLA
+279 GVAALGLVGLA
-290 RLPREWAFMLLVGVA
+290 RLPRVWSVMLLIGVA

-338 LVLGVAA
+338 LLLGVAA
-345 IAARV
+345 VVSRIG
-350 RLPRTLSPGRR
+350 LPHSVHPTRR
-361 EAAGLLVCL
+361 QAAGLLVGL
-370 VVVGATAPAWAGRLL
+370 IMVGATAPAWSGRLL

-396 WHEAADFLNSLDTRV
+396 WHEAADFMNSLNTRV

-426 TRDEPAQPLLDVP
+426 TRDEPAQPLLRVP
-439 WAVRDAVPLI
+439 WAVRDAIPLI

-465 RDPATAPVVLQRLG
+465 RDPATAPDVLQRLG

-494 AHIPGK
+494 ARIPGA

-505 EVDVVVFDPD
+505 EVDVVVFDSD
-515 LSMNLAPADPPR
+515 LSMNLAPAHPPR

-537 LEGPHELVSANAD
+537 LHGPHELVSADAS
-550 IVTDT
+550 IVTDS
-555 PTLRDRNYGTLS
+555 PSLRDRNYGTLD

-572 PLASSDPSTVRNR
+572 PLAPTDPSTVRNR

-595 TQVVEHDGRVIA
+595 TQVVEHDGRVTA

-624 SVTAAVDEENSTAW
+624 SMTAAVDGENSTAW

-647 LELHSDSSWTSPTLR
+647 LELHAATEWTAPTLR
-662 LMTTGTTEVTIH
+662 LMTTGSTEVTIH
-674 NGDSKVTVTMEAYRA
+674 NGASSVTVTTEAFRA
-689 RDIRVPGAQAS
+689 RDIRVPGARAS

-721 TPRRI
+721 TPRRL
-726 VTVPDNSPDAEQ
+726 VTVPDTSPSAEQ
-738 FLFQQDNEHILIR
+738 FLFQQDNEGVLIR
-751 SFTVPRDMT
+751 SFTAPRAMT
-760 VRVSGEK
+760 VRISGEN
-767 TVLIDGSP
+767 TVLIDDQP
-775 HAPNTTLNLSAGQ
+775 HAPGSTIPLSAGQ
-788 HRLRTTGDW
+788 HLVRTTGAW

-802 TASSLPD
+802 TASSLPA
-809 PLPASSHASS
+809 PLPASSPDISGSA
-819 ADSAASSNQEAVAAD
+819 ADSAAT
-834 PSNSGYTP
+834 SGVNHGYAP

-872 RSPNTAAVSTPGS
+872 RSTSGS
-885 APNSAPATSS
+885 VQDSAPASSS
-895 EPLALEPRSI
+895 EPLDLEPCSI

-911 FLVPAGASGT
+911 FLIPAGASGT
-921 FHMSFAADRAY
+921 FHMAFVADRAY

-947 ALCLLVMARG
+947 ALCLLVMARS
-957 PRSQATAPSATYAA
+957 PRHSATAVAAVSYAVHDAT
-971 HDSAA
+971 S
-976 TGPVADAALP
+976 TSPAALP
-986 ASSTDSQTAFPA
+986 DSATTSVVSSTLSPGR
-998 HVAHSSLSAR
+998 VSPSAR
-1008 VLLALLIAATMALV
+1008 LLRIVLIVVTMTLV
-1022 AGLPGVAAAAAA
+1022 AGLPGVATAAAA
-1034 WAITR
+1034 WVITR

-1061 RAPWSAEGYAGDSL
+1061 RAPWPTEGYAGDSL
-1075 LVQLLCIAAITC
+1075 LVQLLCVAAITC
-1087 ACLPPAVPLRD
+1087 ACLPP
-1098 ADALYIA
+1098 
-1105 VRPCCFLPGRWF
+1105 
-1117 RRGPATHG
+1117 RRT
-1125 APHKAP
+1125 
-1131 LKGHLTDGAPQKAS
+1131 
-1145 SALKTPS
+1145 
-1152 RRDKWRF
+1152 

>member
-1 MRARIGGLFFLA
+1 MRARIGGLLFLA

-28 KHDLAANPGH
+28 KHDLVANPAR
-38 FLRGALHAYTDT
+38 FLGAALHAYTDT

-87 FLVLAVGFLGFFRLA
+87 FLVLAVGFLGFFRLV

-115 LGGLLYALS
+115 AGGVLYALS

-154 GRVGWRD
+154 GRLGWRD

-279 AVAALGLIGLA
+279 CVAALGLMGLA

-314 LDALDGPL
+314 LNALDGPL

-350 RLPRTLSPGRR
+350 RLPRTLSMGRR

-370 VVVGATAPAWAGRLL
+370 VVMGATAPAWAGRLL
-385 PKGAYEEVPAY
+385 PKGAYEEVPGY
-396 WHEAADFLNSLDTRV
+396 WQEAASFMNSLDTRV

-459 AMAQIS
+459 AMAQIE

-494 AHIPGK
+494 DHIPGE

-505 EVDVVVFDPD
+505 EVDVVVFDRD

-537 LEGPHELVSANAD
+537 LSGPHELVASNAD

-555 PTLRDRNYGTLS
+555 PALRDRNYGTLS

-572 PLASSDPSTVRNR
+572 PLAPDDPSTVRNR

-595 TQVVEHDGRVIA
+595 TQVVEHDGRVTA

-624 SVTAAVDEENSTAW
+624 SLTAAVDDENSTAW

-647 LELHSDSSWTSPTLR
+647 LELHSDSTWTSPTLR

-689 RDIRVPGAQAS
+689 RDIRVPGAKAS
-700 TIRIEPQR
+700 TIRIEPQH

-726 VTVPDNSPDAEQ
+726 VTVPDTSPDAEQ

-751 SFTVPRDMT
+751 SFTTPRDMT
-760 VRVSGEK
+760 VRVTGEK

-775 HAPNTTLNLSAGQ
+775 HAPNSTLNLPAGQ
-788 HRLRTTGDW
+788 HLLRTTGDW

-802 TASSLPD
+802 TASSLPA
-809 PLPASSHASS
+809 PLPASSDRPS
-819 ADSAASSNQEAVAAD
+819 AAAGATPSAASGAD
-834 PSNSGYTP
+834 HGYTP
-842 LASGEPIEP
+842 LAAGETIEP

-872 RSPNTAAVSTPGS
+872 RSPSTAAVSTPGS
-885 APNSAPATSS
+885 AQDSAPASTPASSS

-911 FLVPAGASGT
+911 FLIPAGASGT

-947 ALCLLVMARG
+947 ALCLLLMARG
-957 PRSQATAPSATYAA
+957 PRPHPASPASPYASA
-971 HDSAA
+971 SAA
-976 TGPVADAALP
+976 
-986 ASSTDSQTAFPA
+986 SQTLSPA
-998 HVAHSSLSAR
+998 RVAHSSSSAR

-1039 WTTLRPDYL
+1039 WTTLRSDYL

-1061 RAPWSAEGYAGDSL
+1061 RAPWPTDGYAGDSL
-1075 LVQLLCIAAITC
+1075 LVQLLCVAAITC
-1087 ACLPPAVPLRD
+1087 ACLPP
-1098 ADALYIA
+1098 
-1105 VRPCCFLPGRWF
+1105 
-1117 RRGPATHG
+1117 RR
-1125 APHKAP
+1125 
-1131 LKGHLTDGAPQKAS
+1131 
-1145 SALKTPS
+1145 TP
-1152 RRDKWRF
+1152 

>member
-459 AMAQIS
+459 AMAQIE

-494 AHIPGK
+494 AHIPGE

-505 EVDVVVFDPD
+505 EVDVVVFDRD
-515 LSMNLAPADPPR
+515 LSMNVTPADPPR

-572 PLASSDPSTVRNR
+572 PLASSDPSTVHNR

-595 TQVVEHDGRVIA
+595 TQVVEHDGRVTA

-624 SVTAAVDEENSTAW
+624 SLTAAVDDENSTAW

-647 LELHSDSSWTSPTLR
+647 LELHSTSPWSSPTLR

-674 NGDSKVTVTMEAYRA
+674 NGDSKVMVTMEAYRA

-708 RTGIAEASIVDQP
+708 RTGIAEASVVDQP

-726 VTVPDNSPDAEQ
+726 VTVPDTSPEAEQ

-751 SFTVPRDMT
+751 SFTAPRDMT

-767 TVLIDGSP
+767 TVLVDG
-775 HAPNTTLNLSAGQ
+775 HAFPPGSTLDLTAGQ
-788 HRLRTTGDW
+788 HLLRTTGDW

-802 TASSLPD
+802 TASALPD
-809 PLPASSHASS
+809 PLPASSPDKAGSS
-819 ADSAASSNQEAVAAD
+819 ADSTAASGVDPTAASGD
-834 PSNSGYTP
+834 GHGYTP
-842 LASGEPIEP
+842 LAPGEPIEP

-872 RSPNTAAVSTPGS
+872 HATHSASGSTQD
-885 APNSAPATSS
+885 SAPASGS

-911 FLVPAGASGT
+911 FLIPAGASGI
-921 FHMSFAADRAY
+921 FHMAFVADRPY

-957 PRSQATAPSATYAA
+957 PRFQAAAPASSTTYAA

-986 ASSTDSQTAFPA
+986 ASQTASPA
-998 HVAHSSLSAR
+998 RFAHSSLSAR

-1022 AGLPGVAAAAAA
+1022 AGLPGVTAAAAA

-1048 AGALTLAAGAMLA
+1048 AGALALAAGAMLA
-1061 RAPWSAEGYAGDSL
+1061 RAPWPAEGYAGDSL
-1075 LVQLLCIAAITC
+1075 LVQLLCVAAITC
-1087 ACLPPAVPLRD
+1087 ACLPPHHTR
-1098 ADALYIA
+1098 
-1105 VRPCCFLPGRWF
+1105 
-1117 RRGPATHG
+1117 
-1125 APHKAP
+1125 
-1131 LKGHLTDGAPQKAS
+1131 
-1145 SALKTPS
+1145 
-1152 RRDKWRF
+1152 

>member
-1 MRARIGGLFFLA
+1 MV
-13 LVVLLQPWGLTAADT
+13 LVQPWGLTAADT
-28 KHDLAANPGH
+28 KHDLVANPAH
-38 FLRGALHAYTDT
+38 FLGAALHAYTDI

-87 FLVLAVGFLGFFRLA
+87 FLVLAVGFLGFFRVV
-102 RTVLPAAPSFAAL
+102 RTVLPTAPGYAAL
-115 LGGLLYALS
+115 MGSLLYALS

-154 GRVGWRD
+154 GRLCWRD
-161 AAPSVVAVAC
+161 AAPAVVAVAC

-178 ATLAACLPAGLVLL
+178 ATLAACLPAGVILL

-279 AVAALGLIGLA
+279 AVAALGLMGLA

-350 RLPRTLSPGRR
+350 RLPRSMDLGRR

-370 VVVGATAPAWAGRLL
+370 MVMGATAPAWAGRLL

-396 WHEAADFLNSLDTRV
+396 WHEAASFMNSLDTRV

-426 TRDEPAQPLLDVP
+426 TRDEPVQPLLDVP

-454 RGLDG
+454 RGMDG
-459 AMAQIS
+459 AMAQIE

-479 IGAVAVRHDLISGSS
+479 IGAVTVRHDLISGSS
-494 AHIPGK
+494 THIPGE

-515 LSMNLAPADPPR
+515 LSMNLAPANPPR

-537 LEGPHELVSANAD
+537 LSGPHELVSSDAD

-555 PTLRDRNYGTLS
+555 PALRDRNYGTLS

-572 PLASSDPSTVRNR
+572 PLAPDDPSTVRNR

-595 TQVVEHDGRVIA
+595 TQVVEHDGRVTA

-624 SVTAAVDEENSTAW
+624 SLTAAVDDENSTAW

-647 LELHSDSSWTSPTLR
+647 LELHSDSTWTSPTLR

-689 RDIRVPGAQAS
+689 RDIRVPGAKAS

-721 TPRRI
+721 TPRRL
-726 VTVPDNSPDAEQ
+726 VTVPDTSPDAEQ

-751 SFTVPRDMT
+751 SFTSPRDMT
-760 VRVSGEK
+760 VQVSGEK

-775 HAPNTTLNLSAGQ
+775 HAPNTTLNLPAGQ
-788 HRLRTTGDW
+788 HLLRTTGDW

-809 PLPASSHASS
+809 PLPVTSDRPSASAESS
-819 ADSAASSNQEAVAAD
+819 AAPSAASGAD
-834 PSNSGYTP
+834 HGYTP
-842 LASGEPIEP
+842 LASGETIEP

-872 RSPNTAAVSTPGS
+872 RSTPGS
-885 APNSAPATSS
+885 AQDSAPGSTSASSS

-911 FLVPAGASGT
+911 FLVPAGAGGT

-947 ALCLLVMARG
+947 ALCLLVMSRG
-957 PRSQATAPSATYAA
+957 PRSQAAAPASSATYAA

-986 ASSTDSQTAFPA
+986 ASQTASPA
-998 HVAHSSLSAR
+998 RFAHSSLSAR

-1034 WAITR
+1034 WAIIR
-1039 WTTLRPDYL
+1039 WTTLRSDYL

-1061 RAPWSAEGYAGDSL
+1061 RAPWPAEGYAGDSL
-1075 LVQLLCIAAITC
+1075 LVQLLCVAAITC
-1087 ACLPPAVPLRD
+1087 ACLPP
-1098 ADALYIA
+1098 
-1105 VRPCCFLPGRWF
+1105 
-1117 RRGPATHG
+1117 RRT
-1125 APHKAP
+1125 
-1131 LKGHLTDGAPQKAS
+1131 S
-1145 SALKTPS
+1145 
-1152 RRDKWRF
+1152 

>member
-1 MRARIGGLFFLA
+1 MRTRSGGLFFLA
-13 LVVLLQPWGLTAADT
+13 LVVLVQPWGLTAADT
-28 KHDLAANPGH
+28 KHDLVANPAH
-38 FLRGALHAYTDT
+38 FLGAALHAYTDT

-87 FLVLAVGFLGFFRLA
+87 FLVLAVGFVGFFRVV
-102 RTVLPAAPSFAAL
+102 RTVLPTAPGYAAL
-115 LGGLLYALS
+115 MGSLLYALS

-154 GRVGWRD
+154 GRLCWRD

-178 ATLAACLPAGLVLL
+178 ATLAACLPAGVILL
-192 WRRAGKTGLVW
+192 WRRAGKAGLAW
-203 LAGCAAVSA
+203 LVGCAAVSA

-279 AVAALGLIGLA
+279 AAAALGLMGLA

-305 VLGTHAAWY
+305 VLGTHATWY

-350 RLPRTLSPGRR
+350 RLPRSVDLGRR

-370 VVVGATAPAWAGRLL
+370 VVAGATAPAWAGRLL

-396 WHEAADFLNSLDTRV
+396 WHEAASFMNSLDTRV

-454 RGLDG
+454 RGMDG

-494 AHIPGK
+494 DHIPGE

-515 LSMNLAPADPPR
+515 LSMNLAPANPPR

-537 LEGPHELVSANAD
+537 LSGPHELVSSDAD

-555 PTLRDRNYGTLS
+555 PALRDRNYGTLS

-572 PLASSDPSTVRNR
+572 PLAPDDPSTVRNR

-595 TQVVEHDGRVIA
+595 TQVVEHDGRVTA

-614 SAFGGANPAR
+614 SAFGGANPAH
-624 SVTAAVDEENSTAW
+624 SLTAAVDDENSTAW

-647 LELHSDSSWTSPTLR
+647 LELHSDSTWTSPTLR

-674 NGDSKVTVTMEAYRA
+674 NGDSQVTVTMEAFRA
-689 RDIRVPGAQAS
+689 RDIRVPGAHAS

-721 TPRRI
+721 TPRRL
-726 VTVPDNSPDAEQ
+726 VTVPDTSPDAEQ

-751 SFTVPRDMT
+751 SFTAPRAMT

-775 HAPNTTLNLSAGQ
+775 HAPNSTFNLSAGQ
-788 HRLRTTGDW
+788 HLLRTTGDW

-809 PLPASSHASS
+809 PLPVTSDRPSASAESS
-819 ADSAASSNQEAVAAD
+819 AAPSAASGAD
-834 PSNSGYTP
+834 HGYTP
-842 LASGEPIEP
+842 LASGETIEP

-872 RSPNTAAVSTPGS
+872 RSTPGS
-885 APNSAPATSS
+885 AQDSAPGSTSASSS

-911 FLVPAGASGT
+911 FLIPAGASGA
-921 FHMSFAADRAY
+921 FHMSFVADRAY

-947 ALCLLVMARG
+947 ALCLLVMARN
-957 PRSQATAPSATYAA
+957 PRRHPA
-971 HDSAA
+971 SAA
-976 TGPVADAALP
+976 SPPTSASP
-986 ASSTDSQTAFPA
+986 AR
-998 HVAHSSLSAR
+998 VAHSSLSALA
-1008 VLLALLIAATMALV
+1008 LLAVLIAATMALV
-1022 AGLPGVAAAAAA
+1022 AGMPGVAAAAAA

-1039 WTTLRPDYL
+1039 WTTLRSDYL

-1061 RAPWSAEGYAGDSL
+1061 RAPWPTEGYAGDSL
-1075 LVQLLCIAAITC
+1075 LVQLLCVAAITC
-1087 ACLPPAVPLRD
+1087 ACLPP
-1098 ADALYIA
+1098 
-1105 VRPCCFLPGRWF
+1105 
-1117 RRGPATHG
+1117 RRT
-1125 APHKAP
+1125 
-1131 LKGHLTDGAPQKAS
+1131 
-1145 SALKTPS
+1145 
-1152 RRDKWRF
+1152 

>member
-1 MRARIGGLFFLA
+1 MRAHIGGLFFLA
-13 LVVLLQPWGLTAADT
+13 LVVLVQPWGLTAADT
-28 KHDLAANPGH
+28 KHDLVANPAH
-38 FLRGALHAYTDT
+38 FLRCALHAYTDT

-87 FLVLAVGFLGFFRLA
+87 FLVLAVGFLGFFRVV
-102 RTVLPAAPSFAAL
+102 RTVLPTAPGYAAL
-115 LGGLLYALS
+115 MGSLLYALS

-139 PVMLAPWVLLPFLRP
+139 PVMLAPWVLLPFLRK
-154 GRVGWRD
+154 GELSWRD

-178 ATLAACLPAGLVLL
+178 ATLAACLPAGVILL
-192 WRRAGKTGLVW
+192 WRRAGKAGLVW

-212 WWITPLLILGR
+212 WWTTPLLILGR

-274 VLVTV
+274 VLVTIG
-279 AVAALGLIGLA
+279 VAALGLMGLA

-350 RLPRTLSPGRR
+350 RLPRTLTPGRR

-385 PKGAYEEVPAY
+385 PKGAYEEVPSY
-396 WHEAADFLNSLDTRV
+396 WQEAASFMNSLDTRV

-459 AMAQIS
+459 VMAQIE

-479 IGAVAVRHDLISGSS
+479 IGAVAVRHDLMSGSS
-494 AHIPGK
+494 EHIPGE

-505 EVDVVVFDPD
+505 EVDVVVFDRD

-537 LEGPHELVSANAD
+537 LSGPHELVSSNAD

-572 PLASSDPSTVRNR
+572 PLAPSDPSTVRNR

-595 TQVVEHDGRVIA
+595 TQVVEHDGRVTA

-614 SAFGGANPAR
+614 SSFGGANPAR
-624 SVTAAVDEENSTAW
+624 SLTAAVDGENSTAW

-647 LELHSDSSWTSPTLR
+647 LELHSDSTWTSPTLR

-726 VTVPDNSPDAEQ
+726 VTVPDTSPDAEQ

-751 SFTVPRDMT
+751 SFTTPRDMT

-775 HAPNTTLNLSAGQ
+775 HAPNSTLDLPAGQ
-788 HRLRTTGDW
+788 HLVRTTGDW

-802 TASSLPD
+802 TASSLPA
-809 PLPASSHASS
+809 PLPASSRAASEDKTGSS
-819 ADSAASSNQEAVAAD
+819 ADLAAAATD
-834 PSNSGYTP
+834 PSDTGYTP
-842 LASGEPIEP
+842 LASDGNHDFARLTSGEPIEP

-872 RSPNTAAVSTPGS
+872 RSPSTAAVSTPGS
-885 APNSAPATSS
+885 AQDSAPDSTPASSS
-895 EPLALEPRSI
+895 EPLPLEPRSI

-911 FLVPAGASGT
+911 FLIPAGAGGT

-947 ALCLLVMARG
+947 ALCLLVMARS
-957 PRSQATAPSATYAA
+957 PRPHSASPA
-971 HDSAA
+971 SAA
-976 TGPVADAALP
+976 YTAHNT
-986 ASSTDSQTAFPA
+986 ASSSPA
-998 HVAHSSLSAR
+998 THSSSSAR

-1039 WTTLRPDYL
+1039 WTTLRSDYL

-1061 RAPWSAEGYAGDSL
+1061 RAPWPTDGYAGDSL
-1075 LVQLLCIAAITC
+1075 LVQLLCVAAITC
-1087 ACLPPAVPLRD
+1087 AC
-1098 ADALYIA
+1098 
-1105 VRPCCFLPGRWF
+1105 F
-1117 RRGPATHG
+1117 
-1125 APHKAP
+1125 
-1131 LKGHLTDGAPQKAS
+1131 
-1145 SALKTPS
+1145 PS
-1152 RRDKWRF
+1152 RRTS

>member
-13 LVVLLQPWGLTAADT
+13 LVVLVQPWGLTAADT
-28 KHDLAANPGH
+28 KHDLVANPAG
-38 FLRGALHAYTDT
+38 FLAGALHAYTDT

-87 FLVLAVGFLGFFRLA
+87 FLVLAVGFLGFFRVV
-102 RTVLPAAPSFAAL
+102 RTVLPTAPGYAAL
-115 LGGLLYALS
+115 MGSLLYALS

-154 GRVGWRD
+154 GRLCWRD

-178 ATLAACLPAGLVLL
+178 ATLAACLPAGVILL

-494 AHIPGK
+494 THIPGE

-537 LEGPHELVSANAD
+537 LSGPHELVSSDAD

-555 PTLRDRNYGTLS
+555 PALRDRNYGTLS

-572 PLASSDPSTVRNR
+572 PLAPDDPSTVRNR

-595 TQVVEHDGRVIA
+595 TQVVEHDGRVTA

-624 SVTAAVDEENSTAW
+624 SLTAAVDDENSTAW

-647 LELHSDSSWTSPTLR
+647 LELHADSTWTSPTLR

-689 RDIRVPGAQAS
+689 RDIRVPGAKAS

-721 TPRRI
+721 TPRRL
-726 VTVPDNSPDAEQ
+726 VTVPDTSPDAEQ

-751 SFTVPRDMT
+751 SFTSPRDMT
-760 VRVSGEK
+760 VQVSGEK

-775 HAPNTTLNLSAGQ
+775 YAPNTTLNLSAGQ
-788 HRLRTTGDW
+788 HLLRTTGDW

-802 TASSLPD
+802 TASSLPA
-809 PLPASSHASS
+809 PLPVTSDRPSASAESS
-819 ADSAASSNQEAVAAD
+819 AAPSAASGAD
-834 PSNSGYTP
+834 HGYTP
-842 LASGEPIEP
+842 LASGETIEP

-872 RSPNTAAVSTPGS
+872 RSPSTAAVSTPGS
-885 APNSAPATSS
+885 AQDSAQDSAPDSTPASSS
-895 EPLALEPRSI
+895 EPLSLEPRSI

-911 FLVPAGASGT
+911 FLIPAGAGGT

-947 ALCLLVMARG
+947 ALCLLVMARS
-957 PRSQATAPSATYAA
+957 PRPHPASPATAAVSA
-971 HDSAA
+971 SAA
-976 TGPVADAALP
+976 SRTLSP
-986 ASSTDSQTAFPA
+986 AR
-998 HVAHSSLSAR
+998 VAHSSTSAR
-1008 VLLALLIAATMALV
+1008 VLLALLIAATVALL

-1039 WTTLRPDYL
+1039 WTTLRSDYL

-1061 RAPWSAEGYAGDSL
+1061 RAPWPTDGYAGDSL
-1075 LVQLLCIAAITC
+1075 LVQLLCVAAITC
-1087 ACLPPAVPLRD
+1087 ACLPP
-1098 ADALYIA
+1098 
-1105 VRPCCFLPGRWF
+1105 
-1117 RRGPATHG
+1117 RRT
-1125 APHKAP
+1125 
-1131 LKGHLTDGAPQKAS
+1131 L
-1145 SALKTPS
+1145 
-1152 RRDKWRF
+1152 

>member
-13 LVVLLQPWGLTAADT
+13 LVVLVQPWGLTAADT
-28 KHDLAANPGH
+28 KHDLVANPAG
-38 FLRGALHAYTDT
+38 FLAGALHAYTDT

-87 FLVLAVGFLGFFRLA
+87 FVVLAVGFLGFFRVV
-102 RTVLPAAPSFAAL
+102 RTVLPAAPGYAAL
-115 LGGLLYALS
+115 MGSLLYALS

-154 GRVGWRD
+154 GRLCWRD

-178 ATLAACLPAGLVLL
+178 ATLAACLPAGVILL
-192 WRRAGKTGLVW
+192 WRRAGKAGLVW

-279 AVAALGLIGLA
+279 CVAALGLMGLA

-327 VHKFDPLVRIP
+327 VHKFDPLARIP
-338 LVLGVAA
+338 LLLGAAA

-350 RLPRTLSPGRR
+350 RLPRTLAPGRR

-370 VVVGATAPAWAGRLL
+370 VVMGATAPAWAGRLL
-385 PKGAYEEVPAY
+385 PKGAYEEVPSY
-396 WHEAADFLNSLDTRV
+396 WQEAASFMNSLDTRV

-426 TRDEPAQPLLDVP
+426 TRDEPAQPLFDVP

-459 AMAQIS
+459 AMAQIE

-494 AHIPGK
+494 EHIPGE

-505 EVDVVVFDPD
+505 EVDVVVFDRD

-537 LEGPHELVSANAD
+537 LSGPHELVASDAD

-572 PLASSDPSTVRNR
+572 PLAPDDPSTVRNR

-595 TQVVEHDGRVIA
+595 TQVVEHDGRVTA

-624 SVTAAVDEENSTAW
+624 SLTAAVDDENSTAW

-647 LELHSDSSWTSPTLR
+647 LELHSDSTWTSPTLR

-689 RDIRVPGAQAS
+689 RDIRVPGAKAS
-700 TIRIEPQR
+700 TIRIEPQH

-726 VTVPDNSPDAEQ
+726 VTVPDTSPDAEQ

-751 SFTVPRDMT
+751 SFTTPRDMT

-775 HAPNTTLNLSAGQ
+775 HAPNSTLNLPAGQ
-788 HRLRTTGDW
+788 HLLRTTGDW

-802 TASSLPD
+802 TASSLPA
-809 PLPASSHASS
+809 PLPASSDRSS
-819 ADSAASSNQEAVAAD
+819 AAAGSSAGSAATSGAD
-834 PSNSGYTP
+834 HGYTP
-842 LASGEPIEP
+842 LAAGETIEP

-872 RSPNTAAVSTPGS
+872 RSPSTAAVSTPGS
-885 APNSAPATSS
+885 AQDSAPDSTPASSS
-895 EPLALEPRSI
+895 EPLPLEPRSI

-911 FLVPAGASGT
+911 FLIPAGAGGT

-947 ALCLLVMARG
+947 ALCLLVMTRG
-957 PRSQATAPSATYAA
+957 PRPHSASPA
-971 HDSAA
+971 SAA
-976 TGPVADAALP
+976 YTAHNT
-986 ASSTDSQTAFPA
+986 ASSSPA
-998 HVAHSSLSAR
+998 THSSSSAR

-1061 RAPWSAEGYAGDSL
+1061 RAPWPTDGYAGDSL
-1075 LVQLLCIAAITC
+1075 LVQLLCAAAITC
-1087 ACLPPAVPLRD
+1087 ACLP
-1098 ADALYIA
+1098 
-1105 VRPCCFLPGRWF
+1105 
-1117 RRGPATHG
+1117 
-1125 APHKAP
+1125 
-1131 LKGHLTDGAPQKAS
+1131 
-1145 SALKTPS
+1145 S
-1152 RRDKWRF
+1152 RRTS